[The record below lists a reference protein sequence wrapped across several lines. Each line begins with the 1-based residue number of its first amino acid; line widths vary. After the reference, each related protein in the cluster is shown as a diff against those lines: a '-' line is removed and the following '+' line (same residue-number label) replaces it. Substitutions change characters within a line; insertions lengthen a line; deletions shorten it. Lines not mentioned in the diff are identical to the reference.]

1 MKKRLISL
9 LLAFSMMLT
18 FLPVGAVTV
27 FAVDSEWSCGA
38 TDSDTVTAH
47 FNSTS
52 GTLTFSGEGAMENY
66 QTMHFVAPWKEISN
80 QIKKIVI
87 ENGVTSIG
95 SNAFYQCSDMQAT
108 LDLSNAKALTSI
120 GNNAFYGCKELTGTL
135 KFPDSVTGIGA
146 KAFRDCNNLSGN
158 FELPESLQSVGID
171 AFCNCY
177 NLTGG
182 LKLPDTVTSIGT
194 GAFNNCAKLDG
205 YLVLSSS
212 LTKIPQ
218 YAFNNCV
225 NLKVEDK
232 LVIPSSVTVIE
243 DGAFTRCSSL
253 TGDLE
258 IPDTVTSIGN
268 HAFNGCSSLNGYL
281 TLPSQLTVIPS
292 CAFWNCSQLKVQGG
306 LKIPENVKSIGWGAF
321 KGCAQLKGS
330 LTLPEN
336 IESIGRQAFY
346 DCTGLTGTLKIPENV
361 KSIGGDAFRGCAQ
374 LKGSLTLP
382 KDIESIGEQAFY
394 DCTGLTGTLKI
405 PDTVTKIEQGTFYHC
420 GLDFIFPSNVTS
432 IGPRA
437 FDACVNFK
445 GDEEGNFMIP
455 ETVQTVGEDAFK
467 RAGIKRL
474 FLPQNLQNIQ
484 QIDEQNRAIYYNG
497 TRAELEEAIGTN
509 NFTNLD
515 RAKLK
520 IGSQDIR
527 YLCNVTFNP
536 NGGVFADGTSAPKT
550 IEGIYRTEKVA
561 TKGDVPANPTR
572 KGYVFD
578 GWYYT
583 DNVARAMTAFDPATE
598 GVPDTITLYAAWRQT
613 DTLATV
619 AISGLSD
626 GDTLVKGKEYPFTV
640 KITPDGDAGNGK
652 LTLTLANGG
661 TLYQQKDDGTWEE
674 MTSSE
679 LDIALVSKSYQFKLI
694 PDQTGP
700 NTLTAGVQKD
710 GLTGAPN
717 TDEVNFT
724 VRDYEDGTVA
734 IEGLEDAVIKEGESK
749 DFTVKVDPKDD
760 TGKGKIDFG
769 GKNGEVQYKD
779 GDDWKDMPADG
790 LEIDLDDG
798 AKDYEFRITPKE
810 TGKQTLTAAVKQDKN
825 ELARDEKDFVV
836 SEMPILTLKDGVI
849 TSVTVPGKDGADPED
864 ITEIVKKNANE
875 DGSFN
880 VPEGATVS
888 VAFDKDAFADSGLK
902 FGHWDIT
909 GLDDPNAYQDKE
921 SFAFEMPAKGVTLKA
936 MTQDASIE
944 DDEPNVLGTAAIIG
958 TAAVGGA
965 VLGYQAYSLGAEFAG
980 KLMALPYFPS
990 NRSALAMMLWE
1001 DAGKPMPESELLYPD
1016 VGQEERDMDLQHAAR
1031 WAMENELIPDLNDEG
1046 TAPEEMKFYPDNTV
1060 SKIDVLNAWQKAQE
1074 LKQNA

>member
-1 MKKRLISL
+1 MKKRLVSL

-18 FLPVGAVTV
+18 FLPVGAVTA
-27 FAVDSEWSCGA
+27 FAEDPEWSCGA
-38 TDSDTVTAH
+38 NASNIVTAH
-47 FNSTS
+47 FNSAS

-108 LDLSNAKALTSI
+108 LDLSDAKALTSI
-120 GNNAFYGCKELTGTL
+120 GNNAFYGCKKLTGSL
-135 KFPDSVTGIGA
+135 EIPDSVTEIGA
-146 KAFRDCNNLSGN
+146 EAFLDCNNLSGN
-158 FELPESLQSVGID
+158 FELPEGLQSVGND
-171 AFCNCY
+171 AFYNCY

-194 GAFNNCAKLDG
+194 GAFYNCANLDG

-212 LTKIPQ
+212 LTKIPKI
-218 YAFNNCV
+218 AFNNCV

-243 DGAFTRCSSL
+243 DAAFARCSSL

-268 HAFNGCSSLNGYL
+268 NAFYGCSSLNGYL

-321 KGCAQLKGS
+321 
-330 LTLPEN
+330 
-336 IESIGRQAFY
+336 
-346 DCTGLTGTLKIPENV
+346 
-361 KSIGGDAFRGCAQ
+361 RGCAQ

-382 KDIESIGEQAFY
+382 KDIESIGRQAFY
-394 DCTGLTGTLKI
+394 DCTGLTGTFKI
-405 PDTVTKIEQGTFYHC
+405 PDTVTEIEQETFYHC

-432 IGPRA
+432 IGLRA

-455 ETVQTVGEDAFK
+455 ETVQTVREDAFK

-474 FLPQNLQNIQ
+474 FLPQNLQNIR

-515 RAKLK
+515 RANLK

-527 YLCNVTFNP
+527 YLCDVTFIP
-536 NGGVFADGTSAPKT
+536 NGGTFKDGTSAPVT
-550 IEGIYRTEKVA
+550 IKEIWRTEKVA

-613 DTLATV
+613 DTFATV

-679 LDIALVSKSYQFKLI
+679 LDIALVSKSYQFKLV

-717 TDEVNFT
+717 TDEVSFT
-724 VRDYEDGTVA
+724 VRDYEDGTVT
-734 IEGLEDAVIKEGESK
+734 IDGLDNVTLNEEKSH
-749 DFTVKVDPKDD
+749 DFTVRVDPKDD

-798 AKDYEFRITPKE
+798 AKDYEFRITPKMSGE
-810 TGKQTLTAAVKQDKN
+810 QTLT
-825 ELARDEKDFVV
+825 
-836 SEMPILTLKDGVI
+836 
-849 TSVTVPGKDGADPED
+849 VTVTKENGDELGKAEAKYTVNKKDVFHTLTVIGGTVKVDGTAVAPDADNSYPVKED
-864 ITEIVKKNANE
+864 AVVEVSFDRSILSDAQTFDQWTISDKSLLGDPDVAYDEETFTFTMPHADVK
-875 DGSFN
+875 
-880 VPEGATVS
+880 
-888 VAFDKDAFADSGLK
+888 
-902 FGHWDIT
+902 I
-909 GLDDPNAYQDKE
+909 E
-921 SFAFEMPAKGVTLKA
+921 S
-936 MTQDASIE
+936 MTRDASI
-944 DDEPNVLGTAAIIG
+944 DEGPNLLEKGAAAGTVIVGGVVLLYQGHMLGTELYLRYLLPHGAIVPQNR
-958 TAAVGGA
+958 AELA
-965 VLGYQAYSLGAEFAG
+965 VL
-980 KLMALPYFPS
+980 
-990 NRSALAMMLWE
+990 LWQ
-1001 DAGKPMPESELLYPD
+1001 DAGNPEPVSTALYSD
-1016 VGQEERDMDLQHAAR
+1016 ISNEDSAIQQAAR
-1031 WAMENELIPDLNDEG
+1031 WAVENDLMELLDADEHPDHFDPF
-1046 TAPEEMKFYPDNTV
+1046 APVTFTD
-1060 SKIDVLNAWQKAQE
+1060 SIHAWKKAQE
-1074 LKQNA
+1074 RKQTPTT

>member
-1 MKKRLISL
+1 MKKRLVSL

-18 FLPVGAVTV
+18 FLPVGAVTA
-27 FAVDSEWSCGA
+27 FAEDPEWSCGA
-38 TDSDTVTAH
+38 NASNIVTAH
-47 FNSTS
+47 FNSAS

-108 LDLSNAKALTSI
+108 LDLSDAKALTSI
-120 GNNAFYGCKELTGTL
+120 GNNAFYGCKKLTGSL
-135 KFPDSVTGIGA
+135 EIPDSVTEIGA
-146 KAFRDCNNLSGN
+146 EAFLDCNNLSGN
-158 FELPESLQSVGID
+158 FELPEGLQSVGND
-171 AFCNCY
+171 AFYNCY

-194 GAFNNCAKLDG
+194 GAFYNCANLDG

-212 LTKIPQ
+212 LTKIPKI
-218 YAFNNCV
+218 AFNNCV

-243 DGAFTRCSSL
+243 DAAFARCSSL

-268 HAFNGCSSLNGYL
+268 NAFYGCSSLNGYL

-321 KGCAQLKGS
+321 
-330 LTLPEN
+330 
-336 IESIGRQAFY
+336 
-346 DCTGLTGTLKIPENV
+346 
-361 KSIGGDAFRGCAQ
+361 RGCAQ

-382 KDIESIGEQAFY
+382 KDIESIGRQAFY
-394 DCTGLTGTLKI
+394 DCTGLTGTFKI
-405 PDTVTKIEQGTFYHC
+405 PDTVTEIEQETFYHC

-432 IGPRA
+432 IGLRA

-455 ETVQTVGEDAFK
+455 ETVQTVREDAFK

-474 FLPQNLQNIQ
+474 FLPQNLQNIR

-515 RAKLK
+515 RANLK

-527 YLCNVTFNP
+527 YLCDVTFNP
-536 NGGVFADGTSAPKT
+536 NGGTFKDGTSAPVT
-550 IEGIYRTEKVA
+550 IKEIWRTEKVA
-561 TKGDVPANPTR
+561 TKGDVPATPTR

-613 DTLATV
+613 DTFATV

-679 LDIALVSKSYQFKLI
+679 LDIALVSKSYQFKLV

-717 TDEVNFT
+717 TDEVSFT
-724 VRDYEDGTVA
+724 VRDYEDGTVT
-734 IEGLEDAVIKEGESK
+734 IDGLDNVTLNEEKSH
-749 DFTVKVDPKDD
+749 DFTVRVDPKDD

-798 AKDYEFRITPKE
+798 AKDYEFRITPKMSGE
-810 TGKQTLTAAVKQDKN
+810 QTLT
-825 ELARDEKDFVV
+825 
-836 SEMPILTLKDGVI
+836 
-849 TSVTVPGKDGADPED
+849 VTVTKENGDELGKAEAKYTVNKKDVFHTLTVIGGTVKVDGTAVAPDADNSYPVKED
-864 ITEIVKKNANE
+864 AVVEVSFDRSILSDAQTFDQWTISDKSLLGDPDVAYDEETFTFTMPHADVK
-875 DGSFN
+875 
-880 VPEGATVS
+880 
-888 VAFDKDAFADSGLK
+888 
-902 FGHWDIT
+902 I
-909 GLDDPNAYQDKE
+909 E
-921 SFAFEMPAKGVTLKA
+921 S
-936 MTQDASIE
+936 MTRDASI
-944 DDEPNVLGTAAIIG
+944 DEGPNLLEKGAAAGTVIVGGVVLLYQGHMLGTELYLRYLLPHGAIVPQNR
-958 TAAVGGA
+958 AELA
-965 VLGYQAYSLGAEFAG
+965 VL
-980 KLMALPYFPS
+980 
-990 NRSALAMMLWE
+990 LWQ
-1001 DAGKPMPESELLYPD
+1001 DAGNPEPVSTALYSD
-1016 VGQEERDMDLQHAAR
+1016 ISNEDSAIQQAAR
-1031 WAMENELIPDLNDEG
+1031 WAVENDLMELLDADEHPDHFDPF
-1046 TAPEEMKFYPDNTV
+1046 APVTFTD
-1060 SKIDVLNAWQKAQE
+1060 SIHAWKKAQE
-1074 LKQNA
+1074 RKQTPTT

>member
-1 MKKRLISL
+1 MKKRLLSMI
-9 LLAFSMMLT
+9 LAVSMMLT
-18 FLPVGAVTV
+18 FLPVGAVTA
-27 FAVDSEWSCGA
+27 FAEDSEWSCGA

-47 FNSTS
+47 FNSAS
-52 GTLTFSGEGAMENY
+52 GTLTFSGKGAMKNY
-66 QTMHFVAPWKEISN
+66 QTMHSVAPWKEISN
-80 QIKKIVI
+80 QIKEIVI
-87 ENGVTSIG
+87 KNGVTSIG

-108 LDLSNAKALTSI
+108 LDLSDAKALTSI
-120 GNNAFYGCKELTGTL
+120 GNNAFYGCKKLTGSL
-135 KFPDSVTGIGA
+135 KIPDSVTKIGA
-146 KAFRDCNNLSGN
+146 EAFLDCNNLSGN
-158 FELPESLQSVGID
+158 FELPEGLQSVGND
-171 AFCNCY
+171 AFYNCY

-194 GAFNNCAKLDG
+194 GAFYNCAKLDG
-205 YLVLSSS
+205 YLVLSNS
-212 LTKIPQ
+212 LTKIPKI
-218 YAFNNCV
+218 AFNNCV
-225 NLKVEDK
+225 NLKVKDK

-243 DGAFTRCSSL
+243 DAAFARCSSL

-268 HAFNGCSSLNGYL
+268 NAFYGCSSLNGYL

-292 CAFWNCSQLKVQGG
+292 CAFWNCSQLKVQDG

-321 KGCAQLKGS
+321 RGCAQLKGS

-346 DCTGLTGTLKIPENV
+346 DCTGLTGT
-361 KSIGGDAFRGCAQ
+361 F
-374 LKGSLTLP
+374 
-382 KDIESIGEQAFY
+382 
-394 DCTGLTGTLKI
+394 KI
-405 PDTVTKIEQGTFYHC
+405 PDTVTQIEQETFYHC

-432 IGPRA
+432 IGLRA

-509 NFTNLD
+509 NITNLD

-679 LDIALVSKSYQFKLI
+679 LDIALVSKSYQFKLV

-717 TDEVNFT
+717 TDEVSFT
-724 VRDYEDGTVA
+724 VRDYEDGTVT
-734 IEGLEDAVIKEGESK
+734 IDGLDNVTLNEEKSH
-749 DFTVKVDPKDD
+749 DFTVRVDPKDD

-798 AKDYEFRITPKE
+798 AKDYEFRITPKMSGE
-810 TGKQTLTAAVKQDKN
+810 QTLT
-825 ELARDEKDFVV
+825 
-836 SEMPILTLKDGVI
+836 
-849 TSVTVPGKDGADPED
+849 VTVTKENGDELGKAEAKYTVNKKDVFHTLTVIGGTVKVDGTAVAPDADNSYPVKED
-864 ITEIVKKNANE
+864 AVVEVSFDRSILSDAQTFDQWTISDKSLLGDPDVAYDEETFTFTMPHADVK
-875 DGSFN
+875 
-880 VPEGATVS
+880 
-888 VAFDKDAFADSGLK
+888 
-902 FGHWDIT
+902 I
-909 GLDDPNAYQDKE
+909 E
-921 SFAFEMPAKGVTLKA
+921 S
-936 MTQDASIE
+936 MTRDASI
-944 DDEPNVLGTAAIIG
+944 DEGPNLLEKGAAAGTVIVGGVVLLYQGHMLGTELYLRYLLPHGAIIPQNR
-958 TAAVGGA
+958 AELA
-965 VLGYQAYSLGAEFAG
+965 VL
-980 KLMALPYFPS
+980 
-990 NRSALAMMLWE
+990 LWQ
-1001 DAGKPMPESELLYPD
+1001 DAGNPEPVSTALYSD
-1016 VGQEERDMDLQHAAR
+1016 ISNEDSAIQQAAR
-1031 WAMENELIPDLNDEG
+1031 WAVENDLMELLDADEHPDHFDPF
-1046 TAPEEMKFYPDNTV
+1046 APVTFTD
-1060 SKIDVLNAWQKAQE
+1060 SIHAWKKAQE
-1074 LKQNA
+1074 RKQTPTT

>member
-1 MKKRLISL
+1 MKKRLVSL

-18 FLPVGAVTV
+18 FLPVGAVTA
-27 FAVDSEWSCGA
+27 FAEDPEWSCGA
-38 TDSDTVTAH
+38 NASNIVTAH
-47 FNSTS
+47 FNSAS
-52 GTLTFSGEGAMENY
+52 STLTFSGEGAMENY
-66 QTMHFVAPWKEISN
+66 QTMHYVAPWKEISN

-87 ENGVTSIG
+87 GNGVTSIG

-108 LDLSNAKALTSI
+108 LDLSDAKALTSI
-120 GNNAFYGCKELTGTL
+120 GNNAFYGCKKLTGSL
-135 KFPDSVTGIGA
+135 KIPDSVTEIGA
-146 KAFRDCNNLSGN
+146 EAFLDCNDLSGN
-158 FELPESLQSVGID
+158 FELPEGLQSVGND
-171 AFCNCY
+171 AFYNCY

-194 GAFNNCAKLDG
+194 GAFYNCAKLDG
-205 YLVLSSS
+205 YLVLSNS

-218 YAFNNCV
+218 NAFNHCV

-232 LVIPSSVTVIE
+232 LVIPNSVTVIE
-243 DGAFTRCSSL
+243 NSAFARCSSL

-258 IPDTVTSIGN
+258 IPDTVTSIEDN
-268 HAFNGCSSLNGYL
+268 AFYGCSSLNGYL
-281 TLPSQLTVIPS
+281 TLPSQLTVIPN
-292 CAFWNCSQLKVQGG
+292 CAFWNCSRLKVQDG
-306 LKIPENVKSIGWGAF
+306 LKIPENVKSIGWG
-321 KGCAQLKGS
+321 
-330 LTLPEN
+330 
-336 IESIGRQAFY
+336 
-346 DCTGLTGTLKIPENV
+346 
-361 KSIGGDAFRGCAQ
+361 AFRGCAQ

-382 KDIESIGEQAFY
+382 KDIKSIGRQAFY
-394 DCTGLTGTLKI
+394 DCTGLTGTLEI
-405 PDTVTKIEQGTFYHC
+405 PNTVTKIEQEAFYHC

-561 TKGDVPANPTR
+561 TKGDVPATPTR

-724 VRDYEDGTVA
+724 VRDYEDGTVT
-734 IEGLEDAVIKEGESK
+734 IDGLDNVTLNEEKSH
-749 DFTVKVDPKDD
+749 DFTVRVDPKDD

-798 AKDYEFRITPKE
+798 AKDYEFRITPKMSGE
-810 TGKQTLTAAVKQDKN
+810 QTLT
-825 ELARDEKDFVV
+825 
-836 SEMPILTLKDGVI
+836 
-849 TSVTVPGKDGADPED
+849 VTVTKENGDELGKAEAKYTVNKKDVFHTLTVIGGTVKVDGTAVAPDADNSYPVKED
-864 ITEIVKKNANE
+864 AVVEVSFDRSILSDAQTFDQWTISDKSLLGDPDVAYDEETFTFTMPHADVK
-875 DGSFN
+875 
-880 VPEGATVS
+880 
-888 VAFDKDAFADSGLK
+888 
-902 FGHWDIT
+902 I
-909 GLDDPNAYQDKE
+909 E
-921 SFAFEMPAKGVTLKA
+921 S
-936 MTQDASIE
+936 MTRDASI
-944 DDEPNVLGTAAIIG
+944 DEGPNLLEKGAAAGTVIVGGVVLLYQGHMLGTELYLRYLLPHGAIVPQNR
-958 TAAVGGA
+958 AELA
-965 VLGYQAYSLGAEFAG
+965 VL
-980 KLMALPYFPS
+980 
-990 NRSALAMMLWE
+990 LWQ
-1001 DAGKPMPESELLYPD
+1001 DAGNPEPVSTALYSD
-1016 VGQEERDMDLQHAAR
+1016 ISNEDSAIQQAAR
-1031 WAMENELIPDLNDEG
+1031 WAVENDLMELLDADEHPDHFDPF
-1046 TAPEEMKFYPDNTV
+1046 APVTFTD
-1060 SKIDVLNAWQKAQE
+1060 SIHAWKKAQE
-1074 LKQNA
+1074 RKQTPTT

>member
-1 MKKRLISL
+1 MKKRLVSL

-18 FLPVGAVTV
+18 FLPVGAVTA
-27 FAVDSEWSCGA
+27 FAEDPEWSCGA
-38 TDSDTVTAH
+38 NASNIVTAH
-47 FNSTS
+47 FNSAS

-108 LDLSNAKALTSI
+108 LDLSDAKALTSI
-120 GNNAFYGCKELTGTL
+120 GNNAYYGCKKLTGSL
-135 KFPDSVTGIGA
+135 EIPDSVTEIGA
-146 KAFRDCNNLSGN
+146 EAFLDCNNLSGN
-158 FELPESLQSVGID
+158 FELPEGLQSVGND
-171 AFCNCY
+171 AFYNCY

-194 GAFNNCAKLDG
+194 GAFYNCANLDG

-212 LTKIPQ
+212 LTKIPKI
-218 YAFNNCV
+218 AFNNCV

-243 DGAFTRCSSL
+243 DAAFARCSSL

-268 HAFNGCSSLNGYL
+268 NAFYGCSSLNGYL

-321 KGCAQLKGS
+321 
-330 LTLPEN
+330 
-336 IESIGRQAFY
+336 
-346 DCTGLTGTLKIPENV
+346 
-361 KSIGGDAFRGCAQ
+361 RGCAQ

-382 KDIESIGEQAFY
+382 KDIESIGRQAFY
-394 DCTGLTGTLKI
+394 DCTGLTGTFKI
-405 PDTVTKIEQGTFYHC
+405 PDTVTEIEQETFYHC

-432 IGPRA
+432 IGLRA

-455 ETVQTVGEDAFK
+455 ETVQTVREDAFK

-474 FLPQNLQNIQ
+474 FLPQNLQNIR

-515 RAKLK
+515 RANLK

-527 YLCNVTFNP
+527 YLCDVTFNP
-536 NGGVFADGTSAPKT
+536 NGGTFKDGTSAPVT
-550 IEGIYRTEKVA
+550 IKEIWRTEKVA

-613 DTLATV
+613 DTFATV

-679 LDIALVSKSYQFKLI
+679 LDIALVSKSYQFKLV

-717 TDEVNFT
+717 TDEVSFT
-724 VRDYEDGTVA
+724 VRDYEDGTVT
-734 IEGLEDAVIKEGESK
+734 IDGLDNVTLNEEKSH
-749 DFTVKVDPKDD
+749 DFTVRVDPKDD

-798 AKDYEFRITPKE
+798 AKDYEFRITPKMSGE
-810 TGKQTLTAAVKQDKN
+810 QTLT
-825 ELARDEKDFVV
+825 
-836 SEMPILTLKDGVI
+836 
-849 TSVTVPGKDGADPED
+849 VTVTKENGDELGKAEAKYTVNKKDVFHTLTVIGGTVKVDGTAVAPDADNSYPVKED
-864 ITEIVKKNANE
+864 AVVEVSFDRSILSDAQTFDQWTISDKSLLGDPDVAYDEETFTFTMPHADVK
-875 DGSFN
+875 
-880 VPEGATVS
+880 
-888 VAFDKDAFADSGLK
+888 
-902 FGHWDIT
+902 I
-909 GLDDPNAYQDKE
+909 E
-921 SFAFEMPAKGVTLKA
+921 S
-936 MTQDASIE
+936 MTRDASI
-944 DDEPNVLGTAAIIG
+944 DEGPNLLEKGAAAGTVIVGGVVLLYQGHMLGTELYLRYLLPHGAIVPQNR
-958 TAAVGGA
+958 AELA
-965 VLGYQAYSLGAEFAG
+965 VL
-980 KLMALPYFPS
+980 
-990 NRSALAMMLWE
+990 LWQ
-1001 DAGKPMPESELLYPD
+1001 DAGNPEPVSTALYSD
-1016 VGQEERDMDLQHAAR
+1016 ISNEDSAIQQAAR
-1031 WAMENELIPDLNDEG
+1031 WAVENDLMELLDADEHPDHFDPF
-1046 TAPEEMKFYPDNTV
+1046 APVTFTD
-1060 SKIDVLNAWQKAQE
+1060 SIHAWKKAQE
-1074 LKQNA
+1074 RKQTPTT

>member
-1 MKKRLISL
+1 MKKRLVSL

-18 FLPVGAVTV
+18 FLPMGAVTA
-27 FAVDSEWSCGA
+27 FAEDPEWSCGA
-38 TDSDTVTAH
+38 TDSDTVTAR
-47 FNSTS
+47 FESTS
-52 GTLTFSGEGAMENY
+52 GTLTFSGNGAMKNY
-66 QTMHFVAPWKEISN
+66 QAMHYPWKEISN

-87 ENGVTSIG
+87 QNGVTSIG
-95 SNAFYQCSDMQAT
+95 SNAFYQCSDMQAR
-108 LDLSNAKALTSI
+108 LDLSDAKALTSI
-120 GNNAFYGCKELTGTL
+120 GNYAFYGCKKLTGSL
-135 KFPDSVTGIGA
+135 EIPNRVTEIGA
-146 KAFRDCNNLSGN
+146 GAFRDCNNLSGN
-158 FELPESLQSVGID
+158 FNLPEGLQSVGNN
-171 AFCNCY
+171 AFYNCY

-194 GAFNNCAKLDG
+194 EAFYNCAKLDG
-205 YLVLSSS
+205 YLVLLSS

-218 YAFNNCV
+218 NAFRNCV

-243 DGAFTRCSSL
+243 DGAFAQCSSL

-258 IPDTVTSIGN
+258 IPDAVTSIGN
-268 HAFNGCSSLNGYL
+268 NAFYGCSGLDGYL
-281 TLPSQLTVIPS
+281 TLPSQLTVIPN
-292 CAFWNCSQLKVQGG
+292 CAFWNCSHLKVQGG

-336 IESIGRQAFY
+336 IESIGSQAFY
-346 DCTGLTGTLKIPENV
+346 DCTGLTGTLKIPEKV
-361 KSIGGDAFRGCAQ
+361 KSIGLDAFRGCAQ
-374 LKGSLTLP
+374 LKSLTLP
-382 KDIESIGEQAFY
+382 ENIESIGERAFY

-405 PDTVTKIEQGTFYHC
+405 PDTVTKIEQGTFYRC
-420 GLDFIFPSNVTS
+420 GLDFIFPSKVTS

-536 NGGVFADGTSAPKT
+536 DGGVFADGTSAPKT

-652 LTLTLANGG
+652 LTLTLANVG

-679 LDIALVSKSYQFKLI
+679 LDIALVSKSYQFKLV

-700 NTLTAGVQKD
+700 NTLIAGVQKD

-717 TDEVNFT
+717 TDEVSFT
-724 VRDYEDGTVA
+724 VRDYEDGTVT
-734 IEGLEDAVIKEGESK
+734 IDGLDNVTLNEEKSH
-749 DFTVKVDPKDD
+749 DFTVRVDPKDD

-798 AKDYEFRITPKE
+798 AKDYEFRITPKMSGE
-810 TGKQTLTAAVKQDKN
+810 QTLT
-825 ELARDEKDFVV
+825 
-836 SEMPILTLKDGVI
+836 
-849 TSVTVPGKDGADPED
+849 VTVTKENGDELGKAEAKYTVNKKDVFHTLTVIGGTVKVDGTAVAPDADNSYPVKED
-864 ITEIVKKNANE
+864 AVVEVSFDRSILSDAQTFDQWTISDKSLLGDPDVAYDEETFTFTMPHADVK
-875 DGSFN
+875 
-880 VPEGATVS
+880 
-888 VAFDKDAFADSGLK
+888 
-902 FGHWDIT
+902 I
-909 GLDDPNAYQDKE
+909 E
-921 SFAFEMPAKGVTLKA
+921 S
-936 MTQDASIE
+936 MTRDASI
-944 DDEPNVLGTAAIIG
+944 DEGPNLLEKGAAAGTVIVGGVVLLYQGHMLGTELYLRYLLPHGAIVPQNR
-958 TAAVGGA
+958 AELA
-965 VLGYQAYSLGAEFAG
+965 VL
-980 KLMALPYFPS
+980 
-990 NRSALAMMLWE
+990 LWQ
-1001 DAGKPMPESELLYPD
+1001 DAGNPEPVSTALYSD
-1016 VGQEERDMDLQHAAR
+1016 ISNEDSAIQQAAR
-1031 WAMENELIPDLNDEG
+1031 WAVENDLMELLDADEHPDHFDPF
-1046 TAPEEMKFYPDNTV
+1046 APVTFTD
-1060 SKIDVLNAWQKAQE
+1060 SIHAWKKAQE
-1074 LKQNA
+1074 RKQTPTT

>member
-1 MKKRLISL
+1 MKKRLLSMI
-9 LLAFSMMLT
+9 LAVSMMLT
-18 FLPVGAVTV
+18 FLPVGAVTA
-27 FAVDSEWSCGA
+27 FAEDSEWSCGA

-47 FNSTS
+47 FNSAS
-52 GTLTFSGEGAMENY
+52 GTLTFSGKGAMKNY
-66 QTMHFVAPWKEISN
+66 QTMHSVAPWKEISN
-80 QIKKIVI
+80 QIKEIVI
-87 ENGVTSIG
+87 KNGVTSIG

-108 LDLSNAKALTSI
+108 LDLSDAKALTSI
-120 GNNAFYGCKELTGTL
+120 GNNAFYGCKKLTGSL
-135 KFPDSVTGIGA
+135 KIPDSVTKIGA
-146 KAFRDCNNLSGN
+146 EAFLDCNNLSGN
-158 FELPESLQSVGID
+158 FELPEGLQSVGND
-171 AFCNCY
+171 AFYNCY

-194 GAFNNCAKLDG
+194 GAFYNCAKLDG
-205 YLVLSSS
+205 YLVLSNS
-212 LTKIPQ
+212 LTKIPKI
-218 YAFNNCV
+218 AFNNCV
-225 NLKVEDK
+225 NLKVKDK

-243 DGAFTRCSSL
+243 DAAFARCSSL

-268 HAFNGCSSLNGYL
+268 NAFYGCSSLNGYL

-292 CAFWNCSQLKVQGG
+292 CAFWNCSQLKVQDG

-321 KGCAQLKGS
+321 RGCAQLKGS

-346 DCTGLTGTLKIPENV
+346 DCTGLTGT
-361 KSIGGDAFRGCAQ
+361 F
-374 LKGSLTLP
+374 
-382 KDIESIGEQAFY
+382 
-394 DCTGLTGTLKI
+394 KI
-405 PDTVTKIEQGTFYHC
+405 PDTVTQIEQETFYHC

-432 IGPRA
+432 IGLRA

-509 NFTNLD
+509 NITNLD

-561 TKGDVPANPTR
+561 TKGDVPAKPTR

-679 LDIALVSKSYQFKLI
+679 LDIALVSKSYQFKLV

-717 TDEVNFT
+717 TDEVSFT
-724 VRDYEDGTVA
+724 VRDYEDGTVT
-734 IEGLEDAVIKEGESK
+734 IDGLDNVTLNEEKSH
-749 DFTVKVDPKDD
+749 DFTVRVDPKDD

-798 AKDYEFRITPKE
+798 AKDYEFRITPKMSGE
-810 TGKQTLTAAVKQDKN
+810 QTLT
-825 ELARDEKDFVV
+825 
-836 SEMPILTLKDGVI
+836 
-849 TSVTVPGKDGADPED
+849 VTVTKENGDELGKAEAKYTVNKKDVFHTLTVIGGTVKVDGTAVAPDADNSYPVKED
-864 ITEIVKKNANE
+864 AVVEVSFDRSILSDAQTFDQWTISDKSLLGDPDVAYDEETFTFTMPHADVK
-875 DGSFN
+875 
-880 VPEGATVS
+880 
-888 VAFDKDAFADSGLK
+888 
-902 FGHWDIT
+902 I
-909 GLDDPNAYQDKE
+909 E
-921 SFAFEMPAKGVTLKA
+921 S
-936 MTQDASIE
+936 MTRDASI
-944 DDEPNVLGTAAIIG
+944 DEGPNLLEKGAAAGTVIVGGVVLLYQGHMLGTELYLRYLLPHGAIVPQNR
-958 TAAVGGA
+958 AELA
-965 VLGYQAYSLGAEFAG
+965 VL
-980 KLMALPYFPS
+980 
-990 NRSALAMMLWE
+990 LWQ
-1001 DAGKPMPESELLYPD
+1001 DAGNPEPVSTALYSD
-1016 VGQEERDMDLQHAAR
+1016 ISNEDSAIQQAAR
-1031 WAMENELIPDLNDEG
+1031 WAVENDLMELLDADEHPDHFDPF
-1046 TAPEEMKFYPDNTV
+1046 APVTFTD
-1060 SKIDVLNAWQKAQE
+1060 SIHAWKKAQE
-1074 LKQNA
+1074 RKQTPTT

>member
-1 MKKRLISL
+1 MKKRLVSL

-18 FLPVGAVTV
+18 FLPVGAVTA
-27 FAVDSEWSCGA
+27 FAKDPEWNCGA
-38 TDSDTVTAH
+38 NASNIVTAH
-47 FNSTS
+47 FESAS

-66 QTMHFVAPWKEISN
+66 QTMHYVAPWKKISN

-87 ENGVTSIG
+87 GNGVTSIG

-108 LDLSNAKALTSI
+108 LDFSDAKALTSI
-120 GNNAFYGCKELTGTL
+120 GNNAFYGCKELTDAL
-135 KFPDSVTGIGA
+135 KFPDSVTRIGA
-146 KAFRDCNNLSGN
+146 EAFRDCNNLSGN
-158 FELPESLQSVGID
+158 FELPKSLQSVGND
-171 AFCNCY
+171 AFYNCY

-194 GAFNNCAKLDG
+194 GAFYNCAKLDG

-218 YAFNNCV
+218 NAFNHCV

-243 DGAFTRCSSL
+243 GSAFARCSSL

-258 IPDTVTSIGN
+258 IPDTVTSIGSN
-268 HAFNGCSSLNGYL
+268 AFDSCSGLDGYL
-281 TLPSQLTVIPS
+281 TLPSQLTVIPN
-292 CAFWNCSQLKVQGG
+292 CAFWNCSHLKVQGG
-306 LKIPENVKSIGWGAF
+306 LRIPENVKSIGWGAF
-321 KGCAQLKGS
+321 RGCAQLKGS

-346 DCTGLTGTLKIPENV
+346 DCTGLTGT
-361 KSIGGDAFRGCAQ
+361 F
-374 LKGSLTLP
+374 
-382 KDIESIGEQAFY
+382 
-394 DCTGLTGTLKI
+394 KI
-405 PDTVTKIEQGTFYHC
+405 PDTVTQIEQETFYHC

-679 LDIALVSKSYQFKLI
+679 LDIALVSKSYQFKLV

-700 NTLTAGVQKD
+700 NRLTAGVQKD

-717 TDEVNFT
+717 TDEVSFT
-724 VRDYEDGTVA
+724 VRDYEDGTVT
-734 IEGLEDAVIKEGESK
+734 IDGLDNVTLNEEKSH
-749 DFTVKVDPKDD
+749 DFTVRVDPKDD

-798 AKDYEFRITPKE
+798 AKDYEFRITPKMSGE
-810 TGKQTLTAAVKQDKN
+810 QTLT
-825 ELARDEKDFVV
+825 
-836 SEMPILTLKDGVI
+836 
-849 TSVTVPGKDGADPED
+849 VTVTKENGDELGKAEAKYTVNKKDVFHTLTVIGGTVKVDGTAVAPDADNSYPVKED
-864 ITEIVKKNANE
+864 AVVEVSFDRSILSDAQTFDQWTISDKSLLGDPDVAYDEETFTFTMPHADVK
-875 DGSFN
+875 
-880 VPEGATVS
+880 
-888 VAFDKDAFADSGLK
+888 
-902 FGHWDIT
+902 I
-909 GLDDPNAYQDKE
+909 E
-921 SFAFEMPAKGVTLKA
+921 S
-936 MTQDASIE
+936 MTRDASI
-944 DDEPNVLGTAAIIG
+944 DEGPNLLEKGAAAGTVIVGGVVLLYQGHMLGTELYLRYLLPHGAIVPQNR
-958 TAAVGGA
+958 AELA
-965 VLGYQAYSLGAEFAG
+965 VL
-980 KLMALPYFPS
+980 
-990 NRSALAMMLWE
+990 LWQ
-1001 DAGKPMPESELLYPD
+1001 DAGNPEPVSTALYSD
-1016 VGQEERDMDLQHAAR
+1016 ISNEDSAIQQAAR
-1031 WAMENELIPDLNDEG
+1031 WAVENDLMELLDADEHPDHFDPF
-1046 TAPEEMKFYPDNTV
+1046 APVTFTD
-1060 SKIDVLNAWQKAQE
+1060 SIHAWKKAQE
-1074 LKQNA
+1074 RKQTPTT

>member
-1 MKKRLISL
+1 MKKRLVSL

-18 FLPVGAVTV
+18 FLPVGAVTA
-27 FAVDSEWSCGA
+27 FAEDPEWSCGA
-38 TDSDTVTAH
+38 NASNIVTAH
-47 FNSTS
+47 FNSAS

-108 LDLSNAKALTSI
+108 LDLSDAKALTSI
-120 GNNAFYGCKELTGTL
+120 GNNAYYWCKKLTGSL
-135 KFPDSVTGIGA
+135 EIPDSVTEIGA
-146 KAFRDCNNLSGN
+146 EAFLDCNNLSGN
-158 FELPESLQSVGID
+158 FELPEGLQSVGND
-171 AFCNCY
+171 AFYNCY

-194 GAFNNCAKLDG
+194 GAFYNCANLDG

-212 LTKIPQ
+212 LTKIPKI
-218 YAFNNCV
+218 AFNNCV

-243 DGAFTRCSSL
+243 DAAFARCSSL

-268 HAFNGCSSLNGYL
+268 NAFYGCSSLNGYL

-321 KGCAQLKGS
+321 
-330 LTLPEN
+330 
-336 IESIGRQAFY
+336 
-346 DCTGLTGTLKIPENV
+346 
-361 KSIGGDAFRGCAQ
+361 RGCAQ

-382 KDIESIGEQAFY
+382 KDIESIGRQAFY
-394 DCTGLTGTLKI
+394 DCTGLTGTFKI
-405 PDTVTKIEQGTFYHC
+405 PDTVTEIEQETFYHC

-432 IGPRA
+432 IGLRA

-455 ETVQTVGEDAFK
+455 ETVQTVREDAFM

-474 FLPQNLQNIQ
+474 FLPQNLQNIR

-515 RAKLK
+515 RANLK

-527 YLCNVTFNP
+527 YLCDVTFNP
-536 NGGVFADGTSAPKT
+536 NGGTFKDGTSAPVT
-550 IEGIYRTEKVA
+550 IKEIWRTEKVA

-613 DTLATV
+613 DTFATV

-679 LDIALVSKSYQFKLI
+679 LDIALVSKSYQFKLV

-717 TDEVNFT
+717 TDEVSFT
-724 VRDYEDGTVA
+724 VRDYEDGTVT
-734 IEGLEDAVIKEGESK
+734 IDGLDNVTLNEEKSH
-749 DFTVKVDPKDD
+749 DFTVRVDPKDD

-798 AKDYEFRITPKE
+798 AKDYEFRITPKMSGE
-810 TGKQTLTAAVKQDKN
+810 QTLT
-825 ELARDEKDFVV
+825 
-836 SEMPILTLKDGVI
+836 
-849 TSVTVPGKDGADPED
+849 VTVTKENGDELGKAEAKYTVNKKDVFHTLTVIGGTVKVDGTAVAPDADNSYPVKED
-864 ITEIVKKNANE
+864 AVVEVSFDRSILSDAQTFDQWTISDKSLLGDPDVAYDEETFTFTMPHADVK
-875 DGSFN
+875 
-880 VPEGATVS
+880 
-888 VAFDKDAFADSGLK
+888 
-902 FGHWDIT
+902 I
-909 GLDDPNAYQDKE
+909 E
-921 SFAFEMPAKGVTLKA
+921 S
-936 MTQDASIE
+936 MTRDASI
-944 DDEPNVLGTAAIIG
+944 DEGPNLLEKGAAAGTVIVGGVVLLYQGHMLGTELYLRYLLPHGAIVPQNR
-958 TAAVGGA
+958 AELA
-965 VLGYQAYSLGAEFAG
+965 VL
-980 KLMALPYFPS
+980 
-990 NRSALAMMLWE
+990 LWQ
-1001 DAGKPMPESELLYPD
+1001 DAGNPEPVSTALYSD
-1016 VGQEERDMDLQHAAR
+1016 ISNEDSAIQQAAR
-1031 WAMENELIPDLNDEG
+1031 WAVENDLMELLDADEHPDHFDPF
-1046 TAPEEMKFYPDNTV
+1046 APVTFTD
-1060 SKIDVLNAWQKAQE
+1060 SIHAWKKAQE
-1074 LKQNA
+1074 RKQTPTT

>member
-1 MKKRLISL
+1 MKKRLVSL

-18 FLPVGAVTV
+18 FLPVGAVTA
-27 FAVDSEWSCGA
+27 FAEDSEWSCGA

-47 FNSTS
+47 FNSAS

-108 LDLSNAKALTSI
+108 LDLSDAKALTSI
-120 GNNAFYGCKELTGTL
+120 GNNAFYGCKKLTGSL
-135 KFPDSVTGIGA
+135 EIPDSVTEIGA
-146 KAFRDCNNLSGN
+146 EAFLDCNNLSGN
-158 FELPESLQSVGID
+158 FELPEGLQSVGND
-171 AFCNCY
+171 AFYNCY

-194 GAFNNCAKLDG
+194 GAFYNCANLDG

-212 LTKIPQ
+212 LTKIPKI
-218 YAFNNCV
+218 AFNNCV
-225 NLKVEDK
+225 NLKVKDK

-243 DGAFTRCSSL
+243 DAAFARCSSL

-268 HAFNGCSSLNGYL
+268 NAFYGCSSLNGYL

-321 KGCAQLKGS
+321 
-330 LTLPEN
+330 
-336 IESIGRQAFY
+336 
-346 DCTGLTGTLKIPENV
+346 
-361 KSIGGDAFRGCAQ
+361 RGCAQ

-382 KDIESIGEQAFY
+382 KNIESIGKQAFY
-394 DCTGLTGTLKI
+394 DCTGLTGTFKI
-405 PDTVTKIEQGTFYHC
+405 PDTVTEIEQEAFYHC

-432 IGPRA
+432 IGLRA

-455 ETVQTVGEDAFK
+455 ETVQTVREDAFK

-474 FLPQNLQNIQ
+474 FLPQNLQNIR

-515 RAKLK
+515 RANLK

-679 LDIALVSKSYQFKLI
+679 LDIALVSKSYQFKLV

-717 TDEVNFT
+717 TDEVSFT
-724 VRDYEDGTVA
+724 VRDYEDGTVT
-734 IEGLEDAVIKEGESK
+734 IDGLDNVTLNEEKSH
-749 DFTVKVDPKDD
+749 DFTVRVDPKDD

-798 AKDYEFRITPKE
+798 AKDYEFRITPKMSGE
-810 TGKQTLTAAVKQDKN
+810 QTLT
-825 ELARDEKDFVV
+825 
-836 SEMPILTLKDGVI
+836 
-849 TSVTVPGKDGADPED
+849 VTVTKENGDELGKAEAKYTVNKKDVFHTLTVIGGTVKVDGTAVAPDADNSYPVKED
-864 ITEIVKKNANE
+864 AVVEVSFDRSILSDAQTFDQWTISDKSLLGDPDVAYDEETFTFTMPHADVK
-875 DGSFN
+875 
-880 VPEGATVS
+880 
-888 VAFDKDAFADSGLK
+888 
-902 FGHWDIT
+902 I
-909 GLDDPNAYQDKE
+909 E
-921 SFAFEMPAKGVTLKA
+921 S
-936 MTQDASIE
+936 MTRDASI
-944 DDEPNVLGTAAIIG
+944 DEGPNLLEKGAAAGTVIVGGVVLLYQGHMLGTELYLRYLLPHGAIVPQNR
-958 TAAVGGA
+958 AELA
-965 VLGYQAYSLGAEFAG
+965 VL
-980 KLMALPYFPS
+980 
-990 NRSALAMMLWE
+990 LWQ
-1001 DAGKPMPESELLYPD
+1001 DAGNPEPVSAALYSD
-1016 VGQEERDMDLQHAAR
+1016 ISNEDSAIQQAAR
-1031 WAMENELIPDLNDEG
+1031 WAVENDLMELLDADEHPDHFDPF
-1046 TAPEEMKFYPDNTV
+1046 APVTFTD
-1060 SKIDVLNAWQKAQE
+1060 SIHAWKKAQE
-1074 LKQNA
+1074 RKQTPTT

>member
-1 MKKRLISL
+1 MKKRLVSL

-18 FLPVGAVTV
+18 FLPVGAVTA
-27 FAVDSEWSCGA
+27 FAEDPEWSCGA
-38 TDSDTVTAH
+38 NASNIVTAH
-47 FNSTS
+47 FNSAS

-108 LDLSNAKALTSI
+108 LDLSDAKALTSI
-120 GNNAFYGCKELTGTL
+120 GNNAFYGCKKLTGSL
-135 KFPDSVTGIGA
+135 EIPDSVTEIGA
-146 KAFRDCNNLSGN
+146 EAFLDCNNLSGN
-158 FELPESLQSVGID
+158 FELPEGLQSVGND
-171 AFCNCY
+171 AFYNCY

-194 GAFNNCAKLDG
+194 GAFYNCANLDG

-212 LTKIPQ
+212 LTKIPKI
-218 YAFNNCV
+218 AFNNCV

-243 DGAFTRCSSL
+243 DAAFARCSIL

-268 HAFNGCSSLNGYL
+268 NAFYGCSSLNGYL

-321 KGCAQLKGS
+321 
-330 LTLPEN
+330 
-336 IESIGRQAFY
+336 
-346 DCTGLTGTLKIPENV
+346 
-361 KSIGGDAFRGCAQ
+361 RGCAQ

-382 KDIESIGEQAFY
+382 KDIESIGRQAFY
-394 DCTGLTGTLKI
+394 DCTGLTGTFKI
-405 PDTVTKIEQGTFYHC
+405 PDTVTEIEQETFYHC

-432 IGPRA
+432 IGLRA

-455 ETVQTVGEDAFK
+455 ETVQTVREDAFK

-474 FLPQNLQNIQ
+474 FLPQNLQNIR

-515 RAKLK
+515 RANLK

-527 YLCNVTFNP
+527 YLCDVTFNP
-536 NGGVFADGTSAPKT
+536 NGGTFKDGTSAPVT
-550 IEGIYRTEKVA
+550 IKEIWRTEKVA

-613 DTLATV
+613 DTFATV

-679 LDIALVSKSYQFKLI
+679 LDIALVSKSYQFKLV

-717 TDEVNFT
+717 TDEVSFT
-724 VRDYEDGTVA
+724 VRDYEDGTVT
-734 IEGLEDAVIKEGESK
+734 IDGLDNVTLNEEKSH
-749 DFTVKVDPKDD
+749 DFTVRVDPKDD

-798 AKDYEFRITPKE
+798 AKDYEFRITPKMSGE
-810 TGKQTLTAAVKQDKN
+810 QTLT
-825 ELARDEKDFVV
+825 
-836 SEMPILTLKDGVI
+836 
-849 TSVTVPGKDGADPED
+849 VTVTKENGDELGKAEAKYTVNKKDVFHTLTVIGGTVKVDGTAVAPDADNSYPVKED
-864 ITEIVKKNANE
+864 AVVEVSFDRSILSDAQTFDQWMISDKSLLGDPDVAYDEETFTFTMPHADVK
-875 DGSFN
+875 
-880 VPEGATVS
+880 
-888 VAFDKDAFADSGLK
+888 
-902 FGHWDIT
+902 I
-909 GLDDPNAYQDKE
+909 E
-921 SFAFEMPAKGVTLKA
+921 S
-936 MTQDASIE
+936 MTRDASI
-944 DDEPNVLGTAAIIG
+944 DEGPNLLEKGAAAGTVIVGGVVLLYQGHMLGTELYLRYLLPHGAIVPQNR
-958 TAAVGGA
+958 AELA
-965 VLGYQAYSLGAEFAG
+965 VL
-980 KLMALPYFPS
+980 
-990 NRSALAMMLWE
+990 LWQ
-1001 DAGKPMPESELLYPD
+1001 DAGNPEPVSTALYSD
-1016 VGQEERDMDLQHAAR
+1016 ISNEDSAIQQAAR
-1031 WAMENELIPDLNDEG
+1031 WAVENDLMELLDADEHPDHFDPF
-1046 TAPEEMKFYPDNTV
+1046 APVTFTD
-1060 SKIDVLNAWQKAQE
+1060 SIHAWKKAQE
-1074 LKQNA
+1074 RKQTPTT

>member
-1 MKKRLISL
+1 MKKRLLSMI
-9 LLAFSMMLT
+9 LAVSMMLT
-18 FLPVGAVTV
+18 FLPVGAVTA
-27 FAVDSEWSCGA
+27 FAEDSEWNCGVN
-38 TDSDTVTAH
+38 TSNIVTAH
-47 FNSTS
+47 FDSAS

-108 LDLSNAKALTSI
+108 LDLSDAKALTSI
-120 GNNAFYGCKELTGTL
+120 GNNAFYGCKKLTGSL
-135 KFPDSVTGIGA
+135 EIPDSVTEIGA
-146 KAFRDCNNLSGN
+146 EAFLDCNNLSGN
-158 FELPESLQSVGID
+158 FELPEGLQSVGND
-171 AFCNCY
+171 AFYNCY

-194 GAFNNCAKLDG
+194 GAFYNCANLDG

-212 LTKIPQ
+212 LTKIPKI
-218 YAFNNCV
+218 AFNNCV

-243 DGAFTRCSSL
+243 DAAFARCSSL

-268 HAFNGCSSLNGYL
+268 NAFYGCSSLNGYL

-321 KGCAQLKGS
+321 
-330 LTLPEN
+330 
-336 IESIGRQAFY
+336 
-346 DCTGLTGTLKIPENV
+346 
-361 KSIGGDAFRGCAQ
+361 RGCAQ

-382 KDIESIGEQAFY
+382 KDIESIGRQAFY
-394 DCTGLTGTLKI
+394 DCTGLTGTFKI
-405 PDTVTKIEQGTFYHC
+405 PDTVTEIEQETFYHC

-432 IGPRA
+432 IGLRA

-455 ETVQTVGEDAFK
+455 ETVQTVREDAFK

-474 FLPQNLQNIQ
+474 FLPQNLQNIR

-497 TRAELEEAIGTN
+497 TRAELEEAIGAN

-515 RAKLK
+515 RANLK

-679 LDIALVSKSYQFKLI
+679 LDIALVSKSYQFKLV

-717 TDEVNFT
+717 TDEVSFT
-724 VRDYEDGTVA
+724 VRDYEDGTVT
-734 IEGLEDAVIKEGESK
+734 IDGLDNVTLNEEKSH
-749 DFTVKVDPKDD
+749 DFTVRVDPKDD

-798 AKDYEFRITPKE
+798 AKDYEFRITPKMISE
-810 TGKQTLTAAVKQDKN
+810 QTLT
-825 ELARDEKDFVV
+825 
-836 SEMPILTLKDGVI
+836 
-849 TSVTVPGKDGADPED
+849 VTVTKENGDELGKAEAKYTVNKKDVFHTLTVIGGTVKVDGTAVAPDADNSYPVKED
-864 ITEIVKKNANE
+864 AVVEVSFDRSILSDAQTFDQWTISDKSLLGDPDVAYDEETFTFTMPHADVK
-875 DGSFN
+875 
-880 VPEGATVS
+880 
-888 VAFDKDAFADSGLK
+888 
-902 FGHWDIT
+902 I
-909 GLDDPNAYQDKE
+909 E
-921 SFAFEMPAKGVTLKA
+921 S
-936 MTQDASIE
+936 MTRDASI
-944 DDEPNVLGTAAIIG
+944 DEGPNLLEKGAAAGTVIVGGVVLLYQGHMLGTELYLRYLLPHGAIVPQNR
-958 TAAVGGA
+958 AELA
-965 VLGYQAYSLGAEFAG
+965 VL
-980 KLMALPYFPS
+980 
-990 NRSALAMMLWE
+990 LWQ
-1001 DAGKPMPESELLYPD
+1001 DAGNPEPVSTALYSD
-1016 VGQEERDMDLQHAAR
+1016 ISNEDSAIQQAAR
-1031 WAMENELIPDLNDEG
+1031 WAVENDLMELLDADEHPDHFDPF
-1046 TAPEEMKFYPDNTV
+1046 APVTFTD
-1060 SKIDVLNAWQKAQE
+1060 SIHAWKKAQE
-1074 LKQNA
+1074 RKQTPTT

>member
-1 MKKRLISL
+1 MKKRLVSL

-18 FLPVGAVTV
+18 FLPVGAVTA
-27 FAVDSEWSCGA
+27 FAEDPEWSCGA
-38 TDSDTVTAH
+38 NASNIVTAH
-47 FNSTS
+47 FNSAS

-108 LDLSNAKALTSI
+108 LDLSDAKALTSI
-120 GNNAFYGCKELTGTL
+120 GNNAFYGCKKLTGSL
-135 KFPDSVTGIGA
+135 EIPDSVTEIGA
-146 KAFRDCNNLSGN
+146 EAFLDCNNLSGN
-158 FELPESLQSVGID
+158 FELPEGLQSVGND
-171 AFCNCY
+171 AFYNCY

-194 GAFNNCAKLDG
+194 GAFYNCANLDG

-212 LTKIPQ
+212 LTKIPKI
-218 YAFNNCV
+218 AFNNCV

-243 DGAFTRCSSL
+243 DAAFARCSSL

-268 HAFNGCSSLNGYL
+268 NAFYGCSSLNGYL

-321 KGCAQLKGS
+321 
-330 LTLPEN
+330 
-336 IESIGRQAFY
+336 
-346 DCTGLTGTLKIPENV
+346 
-361 KSIGGDAFRGCAQ
+361 RGCAQ

-382 KDIESIGEQAFY
+382 KDIESIGRQAFY
-394 DCTGLTGTLKI
+394 DCTGLTGTFKI
-405 PDTVTKIEQGTFYHC
+405 PDTVTEIEQETFYHC

-432 IGPRA
+432 IGLRA

-455 ETVQTVGEDAFK
+455 ETVQTVREDAFK

-474 FLPQNLQNIQ
+474 FLPQNLQNIR

-515 RAKLK
+515 RANLK

-527 YLCNVTFNP
+527 YLCDVTFNP
-536 NGGVFADGTSAPKT
+536 NGGTFKDGTSAPVT
-550 IEGIYRTEKVA
+550 IKEIWRTEKVA

-613 DTLATV
+613 DTFATV

-679 LDIALVSKSYQFKLI
+679 LDIALVSKSYQFKLV

-717 TDEVNFT
+717 TDEVSFT
-724 VRDYEDGTVA
+724 VRDYEDGTVT
-734 IEGLEDAVIKEGESK
+734 IDGLDNVTLNEEKSH
-749 DFTVKVDPKDD
+749 DFTVRVDPKDD

-798 AKDYEFRITPKE
+798 AKDYEFRITPKMSGE
-810 TGKQTLTAAVKQDKN
+810 QTLT
-825 ELARDEKDFVV
+825 
-836 SEMPILTLKDGVI
+836 
-849 TSVTVPGKDGADPED
+849 VTVTKENGDELGKAEAKYTVNKKDVFHTLTVIGG
-864 ITEIVKKNANE
+864 IVKVDGTAVAPDADNSYPVKE
-875 DGSFN
+875 DAVVEVSFDRSILSDAQTFDQWTISDKSLLGD
-880 VPEGATVS
+880 PD
-888 VAFDKDAFADSGLK
+888 VAYDEETFTFTMPHADVK
-902 FGHWDIT
+902 I
-909 GLDDPNAYQDKE
+909 E
-921 SFAFEMPAKGVTLKA
+921 S
-936 MTQDASIE
+936 MTRDASI
-944 DDEPNVLGTAAIIG
+944 DEGPNLLEKGAAAGTVIVGGVVLLYQGHMLGTELYLRYLLPHGAIVPQNR
-958 TAAVGGA
+958 AELA
-965 VLGYQAYSLGAEFAG
+965 VL
-980 KLMALPYFPS
+980 
-990 NRSALAMMLWE
+990 LWQ
-1001 DAGKPMPESELLYPD
+1001 DAGNPEPVSTALYSD
-1016 VGQEERDMDLQHAAR
+1016 ISNEDSAIQQAAR
-1031 WAMENELIPDLNDEG
+1031 WAVENDLMELLDADEHPDHFDPF
-1046 TAPEEMKFYPDNTV
+1046 APVTFTD
-1060 SKIDVLNAWQKAQE
+1060 SIHAWKKAQE
-1074 LKQNA
+1074 RKQTPTT

>member
-1 MKKRLISL
+1 MKKRLVSL

-18 FLPVGAVTV
+18 FLPVGAVTA
-27 FAVDSEWSCGA
+27 FAEDPEWSCGA
-38 TDSDTVTAH
+38 NASNIVTAH
-47 FNSTS
+47 FNSAS

-66 QTMHFVAPWKEISN
+66 QTMHFVAPWKNISN

-108 LDLSNAKALTSI
+108 LDLSDANALTSI
-120 GNNAFYGCKELTGTL
+120 GNNAFYGCKKLTGSL
-135 KFPDSVTGIGA
+135 EIPDSVTKIGA
-146 KAFRDCNNLSGN
+146 EAFLNCNNLSGN
-158 FELPESLQSVGID
+158 FELPKGLQSVGND
-171 AFCNCY
+171 AFYNCY

-194 GAFNNCAKLDG
+194 GAFYNCAKLDG
-205 YLVLSSS
+205 YLVLSSR

-218 YAFNNCV
+218 NAFNHCV
-225 NLKVEDK
+225 NLKVKDK

-243 DGAFTRCSSL
+243 NSAFARCSSL

-258 IPDTVTSIGN
+258 IPDTVTSIGDN
-268 HAFNGCSSLNGYL
+268 AFSGCSSLNGYL

-292 CAFWNCSQLKVQGG
+292 CAFWNCSQLKVRGG

-321 KGCAQLKGS
+321 RGCAQLKGS

-346 DCTGLTGTLKIPENV
+346 DCTGLTGT
-361 KSIGGDAFRGCAQ
+361 F
-374 LKGSLTLP
+374 
-382 KDIESIGEQAFY
+382 
-394 DCTGLTGTLKI
+394 KI
-405 PDTVTKIEQGTFYHC
+405 PDTVTNIEQETFYNC

-717 TDEVNFT
+717 TDEVSFT
-724 VRDYEDGTVA
+724 VRDYEDGTVT

-749 DFTVKVDPKDD
+749 DFTVKVTPNDD
-760 TGKGKIDFG
+760 ANLGEAFIDFG
-769 GKNGEVQYKD
+769 DKNSEIEYKDKNGEYKP
-779 GDDWKDMPADG
+779 MPEGG
-790 LEIDLDDG
+790 LKIDLGDG
-798 AKDYEFRITPKE
+798 ETKREFRIAPKE
-810 TGKQTLTAAVKQDKN
+810 TGKQTLTAAVKKGEN
-825 ELARDEKDFVV
+825 ELTRDKKDFVV

-944 DDEPNVLGTAAIIG
+944 DDEPDIVGPIVIG
-958 TAAVGGA
+958 TTVVVGGA

-1016 VGQEERDMDLQHAAR
+1016 VGQEEQDMDLQHAAR

-1046 TAPEEMKFYPDNTV
+1046 TAPEEMKFYPDNAV
-1060 SKIDVLNAWQKAQE
+1060 SKIDVLKAWQKAQE

>member
-1 MKKRLISL
+1 MKKRLVSL

-18 FLPVGAVTV
+18 FLPVGAVTA
-27 FAVDSEWSCGA
+27 FAKDPEWNCGA
-38 TDSDTVTAH
+38 NASNIVTAH
-47 FNSTS
+47 FNSAS

-66 QTMHFVAPWKEISN
+66 QTMHYVAPWKEISN

-87 ENGVTSIG
+87 GNGVTSIG

-108 LDLSNAKALTSI
+108 LDLSDAKALTSI
-120 GNNAFYGCKELTGTL
+120 ENNAFYGCKKLTGSL
-135 KFPDSVTGIGA
+135 EIPDSVTKIGA
-146 KAFRDCNNLSGN
+146 EAFLDCNNLSGN
-158 FELPESLQSVGID
+158 FELPEGLQSVGND
-171 AFCNCY
+171 AFYNCY

-194 GAFNNCAKLDG
+194 GAFYNCAKLDG

-218 YAFNNCV
+218 NAFNHCV

-243 DGAFTRCSSL
+243 NSAFARCSSL

-258 IPDTVTSIGN
+258 IPDTVTSIEN
-268 HAFNGCSSLNGYL
+268 NAFYGCISLNGYL

-292 CAFWNCSQLKVQGG
+292 CAFWNCSQLKVQDG
-306 LKIPENVKSIGWGAF
+306 LKIPENVKSIGWG
-321 KGCAQLKGS
+321 
-330 LTLPEN
+330 
-336 IESIGRQAFY
+336 
-346 DCTGLTGTLKIPENV
+346 
-361 KSIGGDAFRGCAQ
+361 AFRGCAQ

-382 KDIESIGEQAFY
+382 KDIESIGRQAFY
-394 DCTGLTGTLKI
+394 DCTGLTGTLEI
-405 PDTVTKIEQGTFYHC
+405 PNTVTKIEQEAFYHC

-652 LTLTLANGG
+652 LTLTLSNGG

-679 LDIALVSKSYQFKLI
+679 LDIALVSKSYQFKLV

-717 TDEVNFT
+717 TDEVSFT
-724 VRDYEDGTVA
+724 VRDYEDGTVT
-734 IEGLEDAVIKEGESK
+734 IDGLDNVTLNEEKSH
-749 DFTVKVDPKDD
+749 DFTVRVDPKDD

-798 AKDYEFRITPKE
+798 AKDYEFRITPKMSGE
-810 TGKQTLTAAVKQDKN
+810 QTLT
-825 ELARDEKDFVV
+825 
-836 SEMPILTLKDGVI
+836 
-849 TSVTVPGKDGADPED
+849 VTVTKENGDELGKAEAKYTVNKKDVFHTLTVIGGTVKVDGTAVVPDADNSYPVKED
-864 ITEIVKKNANE
+864 AVVEVSFDRSILSDAQTFDQWTISDKSLLGDPDVAYDEETFTFTMPHADVK
-875 DGSFN
+875 
-880 VPEGATVS
+880 
-888 VAFDKDAFADSGLK
+888 
-902 FGHWDIT
+902 I
-909 GLDDPNAYQDKE
+909 E
-921 SFAFEMPAKGVTLKA
+921 S
-936 MTQDASIE
+936 MTRDASI
-944 DDEPNVLGTAAIIG
+944 DEGPNLLEKGAAAGTVIVGGVVLLYQGHMLGTELYLRYLLPHGAIVPQNR
-958 TAAVGGA
+958 AELA
-965 VLGYQAYSLGAEFAG
+965 VL
-980 KLMALPYFPS
+980 
-990 NRSALAMMLWE
+990 LWQ
-1001 DAGKPMPESELLYPD
+1001 DAGNPEPVSTALYSD
-1016 VGQEERDMDLQHAAR
+1016 ISNEDSAIQQAAR
-1031 WAMENELIPDLNDEG
+1031 WAVENDLMELLDADEHPDHFDPF
-1046 TAPEEMKFYPDNTV
+1046 APVTFTD
-1060 SKIDVLNAWQKAQE
+1060 SIHAWKKAQE
-1074 LKQNA
+1074 RKQTPTT

>member
-1 MKKRLISL
+1 MKKRLVSL

-18 FLPVGAVTV
+18 FLPVGAVTA
-27 FAVDSEWSCGA
+27 FAEDPEWSCGA
-38 TDSDTVTAH
+38 NASNIVTAH
-47 FNSTS
+47 FNSAS
-52 GTLTFSGEGAMENY
+52 GTLTFSDEGAMENY

-108 LDLSNAKALTSI
+108 LDLSDAKALTSI
-120 GNNAFYGCKELTGTL
+120 GNNAFYGCKKLTGSL
-135 KFPDSVTGIGA
+135 EIPDSVTEIGA
-146 KAFRDCNNLSGN
+146 EAFLDCNNLSGN
-158 FELPESLQSVGID
+158 FELPEGLQSVGND
-171 AFCNCY
+171 AFYNCY

-194 GAFNNCAKLDG
+194 GAFYNCANLDG

-212 LTKIPQ
+212 LTKIPKI
-218 YAFNNCV
+218 AFNNCV

-243 DGAFTRCSSL
+243 DAAFARCSSL

-268 HAFNGCSSLNGYL
+268 NAFYGCSSLNGYL

-321 KGCAQLKGS
+321 
-330 LTLPEN
+330 
-336 IESIGRQAFY
+336 
-346 DCTGLTGTLKIPENV
+346 
-361 KSIGGDAFRGCAQ
+361 RGCAQ

-382 KDIESIGEQAFY
+382 KDIESIGRQAFY
-394 DCTGLTGTLKI
+394 DCTGLTGTFKI
-405 PDTVTKIEQGTFYHC
+405 PDTVTEIEQETFYHC

-432 IGPRA
+432 IGLRA

-455 ETVQTVGEDAFK
+455 ETVQTVREDAFK

-474 FLPQNLQNIQ
+474 FLPQNLQNIR

-515 RAKLK
+515 RANLK

-527 YLCNVTFNP
+527 YLCDVTFNP
-536 NGGVFADGTSAPKT
+536 NGGTFKDGTSAPVT
-550 IEGIYRTEKVA
+550 IKEIWRTEKVA

-613 DTLATV
+613 DSFATV

-679 LDIALVSKSYQFKLI
+679 LDIALVSKSYQFKLV

-717 TDEVNFT
+717 TDEVSFT
-724 VRDYEDGTVA
+724 VRDYEDGTVT
-734 IEGLEDAVIKEGESK
+734 IDGLDNVTLNEEKSH
-749 DFTVKVDPKDD
+749 DFTVRVDPKDD

-798 AKDYEFRITPKE
+798 AKDYEFRITPKMSGE
-810 TGKQTLTAAVKQDKN
+810 QTLT
-825 ELARDEKDFVV
+825 
-836 SEMPILTLKDGVI
+836 
-849 TSVTVPGKDGADPED
+849 VTVTKENGDELGKAEAKYTVNKKDVFHTLTVIGGTVKVDGTAVAPDADNSYPVKED
-864 ITEIVKKNANE
+864 AVVEVSFDRSILSDAQTFDQWTISDKSLLGDPDVAYDEETFTFTMPHADVK
-875 DGSFN
+875 
-880 VPEGATVS
+880 
-888 VAFDKDAFADSGLK
+888 
-902 FGHWDIT
+902 I
-909 GLDDPNAYQDKE
+909 E
-921 SFAFEMPAKGVTLKA
+921 S
-936 MTQDASIE
+936 MTRDASI
-944 DDEPNVLGTAAIIG
+944 DEGPNLLEKGAAAGTVIVGGVVLLYQGHMLGTELYLRYLLPHGAIVPQNR
-958 TAAVGGA
+958 AELA
-965 VLGYQAYSLGAEFAG
+965 VL
-980 KLMALPYFPS
+980 
-990 NRSALAMMLWE
+990 LWQ
-1001 DAGKPMPESELLYPD
+1001 DAGNPEPVSTALYSD
-1016 VGQEERDMDLQHAAR
+1016 ISNEDSAIQQAAR
-1031 WAMENELIPDLNDEG
+1031 WAVENDLMELLDADEHPDHFDPF
-1046 TAPEEMKFYPDNTV
+1046 APVTFTD
-1060 SKIDVLNAWQKAQE
+1060 SIHAWKKAQE
-1074 LKQNA
+1074 RKQTPTT

>member
-1 MKKRLISL
+1 MKKRLVSL

-18 FLPVGAVTV
+18 FLPVGAVTA
-27 FAVDSEWSCGA
+27 FAEDPEWSCGA
-38 TDSDTVTAH
+38 NASNIVTAH
-47 FNSTS
+47 FNSAS

-108 LDLSNAKALTSI
+108 LDLSDAKALTSI
-120 GNNAFYGCKELTGTL
+120 GNNAFYGCKKLTGSL
-135 KFPDSVTGIGA
+135 EIPDSVTEIGA
-146 KAFRDCNNLSGN
+146 EAFLDCNNLSGN
-158 FELPESLQSVGID
+158 FELPEGLQSVGND
-171 AFCNCY
+171 AFYNCY

-194 GAFNNCAKLDG
+194 GAFYNCANLDG

-212 LTKIPQ
+212 LTKIPKI
-218 YAFNNCV
+218 AFNNCV

-243 DGAFTRCSSL
+243 DAAFARCSSL

-268 HAFNGCSSLNGYL
+268 NAFYGCSSLNGYL

-321 KGCAQLKGS
+321 
-330 LTLPEN
+330 
-336 IESIGRQAFY
+336 
-346 DCTGLTGTLKIPENV
+346 
-361 KSIGGDAFRGCAQ
+361 RGCAQ

-382 KDIESIGEQAFY
+382 KDIESIGRQAFY
-394 DCTGLTGTLKI
+394 DCTGLTGTFKI
-405 PDTVTKIEQGTFYHC
+405 PDTVTEIEQETFYHC

-432 IGPRA
+432 IGLRA

-455 ETVQTVGEDAFK
+455 ETVQTVREDAFK

-474 FLPQNLQNIQ
+474 FLPQNLQNIR

-515 RAKLK
+515 RANLK

-527 YLCNVTFNP
+527 YLCDVTFNP
-536 NGGVFADGTSAPKT
+536 NGGTFKDGTSAPVT
-550 IEGIYRTEKVA
+550 IKEIWRTEKVA

-613 DTLATV
+613 DTFATV

-679 LDIALVSKSYQFKLI
+679 LDIALVSKSYQFKLV

-717 TDEVNFT
+717 TDEVSFT
-724 VRDYEDGTVA
+724 VRDYEDGTVT
-734 IEGLEDAVIKEGESK
+734 IDGLDNVTLNEEKSH
-749 DFTVKVDPKDD
+749 DFTVRVDPKDD

-798 AKDYEFRITPKE
+798 AKDYEFRITPKMSGE
-810 TGKQTLTAAVKQDKN
+810 QTLT
-825 ELARDEKDFVV
+825 
-836 SEMPILTLKDGVI
+836 
-849 TSVTVPGKDGADPED
+849 VTVTKENGDELGKAEAKYTVNKKDVFHTLTVIGGTVKVDGTAVAPDADNSYPVKED
-864 ITEIVKKNANE
+864 VVVEVSFDRSILSDAQTFDQWTISDKSLLGDPDVAYDEETFTFTMPHADVK
-875 DGSFN
+875 
-880 VPEGATVS
+880 
-888 VAFDKDAFADSGLK
+888 
-902 FGHWDIT
+902 I
-909 GLDDPNAYQDKE
+909 E
-921 SFAFEMPAKGVTLKA
+921 S
-936 MTQDASIE
+936 MTRDASI
-944 DDEPNVLGTAAIIG
+944 DEGPNLLEKGAAAGTVIVGGVVLLYQGHMLGTELYLRYLLPHGAIVPQNR
-958 TAAVGGA
+958 AELA
-965 VLGYQAYSLGAEFAG
+965 VL
-980 KLMALPYFPS
+980 
-990 NRSALAMMLWE
+990 LWQ
-1001 DAGKPMPESELLYPD
+1001 DAGNPEPVSTALYSD
-1016 VGQEERDMDLQHAAR
+1016 ISNEDSAIQQAAR
-1031 WAMENELIPDLNDEG
+1031 WAVENDLMELLDADEHPDHFDPF
-1046 TAPEEMKFYPDNTV
+1046 APVTFTD
-1060 SKIDVLNAWQKAQE
+1060 SIHAWKKAQE
-1074 LKQNA
+1074 RKQTPTT

>member
-1 MKKRLISL
+1 MKKRLVSL

-18 FLPVGAVTV
+18 FLPVGAVTA
-27 FAVDSEWSCGA
+27 FAEDPEWSCGA
-38 TDSDTVTAH
+38 NASNIVTAH
-47 FNSTS
+47 FNSAS

-108 LDLSNAKALTSI
+108 LDLSDAKALTSI
-120 GNNAFYGCKELTGTL
+120 GNNAFYGCKKLTGSL
-135 KFPDSVTGIGA
+135 EIPDSVTEIGA
-146 KAFRDCNNLSGN
+146 EAFLDCNNLSGN
-158 FELPESLQSVGID
+158 FELPEGLQSVGND
-171 AFCNCY
+171 AFYNCY

-194 GAFNNCAKLDG
+194 GAFYNCANLDG

-212 LTKIPQ
+212 LTKIPKI
-218 YAFNNCV
+218 AFNNCV

-243 DGAFTRCSSL
+243 DAAFARCSSL

-268 HAFNGCSSLNGYL
+268 NAFYGCSSLNGYL

-321 KGCAQLKGS
+321 
-330 LTLPEN
+330 
-336 IESIGRQAFY
+336 
-346 DCTGLTGTLKIPENV
+346 
-361 KSIGGDAFRGCAQ
+361 RGCAQ

-382 KDIESIGEQAFY
+382 KDIESIGRQAFY
-394 DCTGLTGTLKI
+394 DCTGLTGTFKI
-405 PDTVTKIEQGTFYHC
+405 PDTVTEIEQETFYHC

-432 IGPRA
+432 IGLRA

-455 ETVQTVGEDAFK
+455 ETVQTVREDAFK

-474 FLPQNLQNIQ
+474 FLPQNLQNIR

-509 NFTNLD
+509 SFTNLD
-515 RAKLK
+515 RANLK

-527 YLCNVTFNP
+527 YLCDVTFNP
-536 NGGVFADGTSAPKT
+536 NGGTFKDGTSAPVT
-550 IEGIYRTEKVA
+550 IKEIWRTEKVA

-613 DTLATV
+613 DTFATV

-679 LDIALVSKSYQFKLI
+679 LDIALVSKSYQFKLV

-717 TDEVNFT
+717 TDEVSFT
-724 VRDYEDGTVA
+724 VRDYEDGTVT
-734 IEGLEDAVIKEGESK
+734 IDGLDNVTLNEEKSH
-749 DFTVKVDPKDD
+749 DFTVRVDPKDD

-798 AKDYEFRITPKE
+798 AKDYEFRITPKMSGE
-810 TGKQTLTAAVKQDKN
+810 QTLT
-825 ELARDEKDFVV
+825 
-836 SEMPILTLKDGVI
+836 
-849 TSVTVPGKDGADPED
+849 VTVTKENGDELGKAEAKYTVNKKDVFHTLTVIGGTVKVDGTAVAPDADNSYPVKED
-864 ITEIVKKNANE
+864 AVVEVSFDRSILSDAQTFDQWTISDKSLLGDPDVAYDEETFTFTMPHADVK
-875 DGSFN
+875 
-880 VPEGATVS
+880 
-888 VAFDKDAFADSGLK
+888 
-902 FGHWDIT
+902 I
-909 GLDDPNAYQDKE
+909 E
-921 SFAFEMPAKGVTLKA
+921 S
-936 MTQDASIE
+936 MTRDASI
-944 DDEPNVLGTAAIIG
+944 DEGPNLLEKGAAAGTVIVGGVVLLYQGHMLGTELYLRYLLPHGAIVPQNR
-958 TAAVGGA
+958 AELA
-965 VLGYQAYSLGAEFAG
+965 VL
-980 KLMALPYFPS
+980 
-990 NRSALAMMLWE
+990 LWQ
-1001 DAGKPMPESELLYPD
+1001 DAGNPEPVSTALYSD
-1016 VGQEERDMDLQHAAR
+1016 ISNEDSAIQQAAR
-1031 WAMENELIPDLNDEG
+1031 WAVENDLMELLDADEHPDHFDPF
-1046 TAPEEMKFYPDNTV
+1046 APVTFTD
-1060 SKIDVLNAWQKAQE
+1060 SIHAWKKAQE
-1074 LKQNA
+1074 RKQTPTT

>member
-1 MKKRLISL
+1 MKKRLVSL

-18 FLPVGAVTV
+18 FLPVGAVTA
-27 FAVDSEWSCGA
+27 FAEDPEWSCGA
-38 TDSDTVTAH
+38 NASNIVTAH
-47 FNSTS
+47 FNSAS

-108 LDLSNAKALTSI
+108 LDLSDAKALTSI
-120 GNNAFYGCKELTGTL
+120 GNNAFYGCKKLTGSL
-135 KFPDSVTGIGA
+135 EIPDSVTEIGA
-146 KAFRDCNNLSGN
+146 EAFLDCNNLSGN
-158 FELPESLQSVGID
+158 FELPEGLQSVGND
-171 AFCNCY
+171 AFYNCY

-194 GAFNNCAKLDG
+194 GAFYNCANLDG

-212 LTKIPQ
+212 LTKIPKI
-218 YAFNNCV
+218 AFNNCV

-243 DGAFTRCSSL
+243 DAAFARCSSL

-268 HAFNGCSSLNGYL
+268 NAFYGCSSLNGYL

-321 KGCAQLKGS
+321 
-330 LTLPEN
+330 
-336 IESIGRQAFY
+336 
-346 DCTGLTGTLKIPENV
+346 
-361 KSIGGDAFRGCAQ
+361 RGCAQ

-382 KDIESIGEQAFY
+382 KDIESIGRQAFY
-394 DCTGLTGTLKI
+394 DCTGLTGTFKI
-405 PDTVTKIEQGTFYHC
+405 PDTVTEIEQETFYHC

-432 IGPRA
+432 IGLRA

-455 ETVQTVGEDAFK
+455 ETVQTVREDAFK

-474 FLPQNLQNIQ
+474 FLPQNLQNIR

-515 RAKLK
+515 RANLK

-527 YLCNVTFNP
+527 YLCDVTFNP
-536 NGGVFADGTSAPKT
+536 NGGTFKDGTSAPVT
-550 IEGIYRTEKVA
+550 IKEIWRTEKVA

-613 DTLATV
+613 DTFATV

-679 LDIALVSKSYQFKLI
+679 LDIALVSKSYQFKLV

-717 TDEVNFT
+717 TDEVSFT
-724 VRDYEDGTVA
+724 VRDYEDGTVT
-734 IEGLEDAVIKEGESK
+734 IDGLDNVTLNEEKSH
-749 DFTVKVDPKDD
+749 DFTARVDPKDD

-798 AKDYEFRITPKE
+798 AKDYEFRITPKMSGE
-810 TGKQTLTAAVKQDKN
+810 QTLT
-825 ELARDEKDFVV
+825 
-836 SEMPILTLKDGVI
+836 
-849 TSVTVPGKDGADPED
+849 VTVTKENGDELGKAEAKYTVNKKDVFHTLTVIGGTVKVDGTAVAPDADNSYPVKED
-864 ITEIVKKNANE
+864 AVVEVSFDRSILSDAQTFDQWTISDKSLLGDPDVAYDEETFTFTMPHADVK
-875 DGSFN
+875 
-880 VPEGATVS
+880 
-888 VAFDKDAFADSGLK
+888 
-902 FGHWDIT
+902 I
-909 GLDDPNAYQDKE
+909 E
-921 SFAFEMPAKGVTLKA
+921 S
-936 MTQDASIE
+936 MTRDASI
-944 DDEPNVLGTAAIIG
+944 DEGPNLLEKGAAAGTVIVGGVVLLYQGHMLGTELYLRYLLPHGAIVPQNR
-958 TAAVGGA
+958 AELA
-965 VLGYQAYSLGAEFAG
+965 VL
-980 KLMALPYFPS
+980 
-990 NRSALAMMLWE
+990 LWQ
-1001 DAGKPMPESELLYPD
+1001 DAGNPEPVSTALYSD
-1016 VGQEERDMDLQHAAR
+1016 ISNEDSAIQQAAR
-1031 WAMENELIPDLNDEG
+1031 WAVENDLMELLDADEHPDHFDPF
-1046 TAPEEMKFYPDNTV
+1046 APVTFTD
-1060 SKIDVLNAWQKAQE
+1060 SIHAWKKAQE
-1074 LKQNA
+1074 RKQTPTT

>member
-1 MKKRLISL
+1 MKKRLVSL

-18 FLPVGAVTV
+18 FLPVGAVTA
-27 FAVDSEWSCGA
+27 FAEDPEWSCGA
-38 TDSDTVTAH
+38 NASNIVTAH
-47 FNSTS
+47 FNSAS

-80 QIKKIVI
+80 QITKIVI

-120 GNNAFYGCKELTGTL
+120 GNNAFYGCKKLTGSL
-135 KFPDSVTGIGA
+135 KIPDSVTEIGA
-146 KAFRDCNNLSGN
+146 EAFLDCNNLSGN
-158 FELPESLQSVGID
+158 FELPEGLQSVGND
-171 AFCNCY
+171 AFYNCY

-194 GAFNNCAKLDG
+194 GAFYNCAKLDG
-205 YLVLSSS
+205 YLVLSNS
-212 LTKIPQ
+212 LTKIPKI
-218 YAFNNCV
+218 AFNNCV

-243 DGAFTRCSSL
+243 DAAFARCSSL

-268 HAFNGCSSLNGYL
+268 NAFYGCSSLNGYL

-321 KGCAQLKGS
+321 RGCAQLKGS
-330 LTLPEN
+330 LILPEN

-346 DCTGLTGTLKIPENV
+346 DCTGLTGT
-361 KSIGGDAFRGCAQ
+361 F
-374 LKGSLTLP
+374 
-382 KDIESIGEQAFY
+382 
-394 DCTGLTGTLKI
+394 KI
-405 PDTVTKIEQGTFYHC
+405 PDTVTQIEQETFYHC

-455 ETVQTVGEDAFK
+455 ETVQTVGKDAFK

-679 LDIALVSKSYQFKLI
+679 LDIALVSKSYQFKLV

-717 TDEVNFT
+717 TDEVSFT
-724 VRDYEDGTVA
+724 VRDYEDGTVT
-734 IEGLEDAVIKEGESK
+734 IDGLDNVTLNEEKSH
-749 DFTVKVDPKDD
+749 DFTVRVDPKDD

-798 AKDYEFRITPKE
+798 AKDYEFRITPKMSGE
-810 TGKQTLTAAVKQDKN
+810 QTLT
-825 ELARDEKDFVV
+825 
-836 SEMPILTLKDGVI
+836 
-849 TSVTVPGKDGADPED
+849 VTVTKENGDELGKAEAKYTVNKKDVFHTLTVIGGTVKVDGTAVAPDADNSYPVKED
-864 ITEIVKKNANE
+864 AVVEVSFDRSILSDAQTFDQWTISDKSLLGDPDVAYDEETFTFTMPHADVK
-875 DGSFN
+875 
-880 VPEGATVS
+880 
-888 VAFDKDAFADSGLK
+888 
-902 FGHWDIT
+902 I
-909 GLDDPNAYQDKE
+909 E
-921 SFAFEMPAKGVTLKA
+921 S
-936 MTQDASIE
+936 MTRDASI
-944 DDEPNVLGTAAIIG
+944 DEGPNLLEKGAAAGTVIVGGVVLLYQGHMLGTELYLRYLLPHGAIVPQNR
-958 TAAVGGA
+958 AELA
-965 VLGYQAYSLGAEFAG
+965 VL
-980 KLMALPYFPS
+980 
-990 NRSALAMMLWE
+990 LWQ
-1001 DAGKPMPESELLYPD
+1001 DAGNPEPVSTALYSD
-1016 VGQEERDMDLQHAAR
+1016 ISNEDSAIQQAAR
-1031 WAMENELIPDLNDEG
+1031 WAVENDLMELLDADEHPDHFDPF
-1046 TAPEEMKFYPDNTV
+1046 APVTFTD
-1060 SKIDVLNAWQKAQE
+1060 SIHAWKKAQE
-1074 LKQNA
+1074 RKQTPTT

>member
-1 MKKRLISL
+1 MKKRLVSL

-18 FLPVGAVTV
+18 FLPVGAVTA
-27 FAVDSEWSCGA
+27 FAEDPEWSCGA
-38 TDSDTVTAH
+38 NASNIVTAH
-47 FNSTS
+47 FNSAS

-87 ENGVTSIG
+87 GNGVTSIG

-108 LDLSNAKALTSI
+108 LDLSDAKALTSI
-120 GNNAFYGCKELTGTL
+120 GNNAFYGCKKLTGSL
-135 KFPDSVTGIGA
+135 EIPNSVTEIGA
-146 KAFRDCNNLSGN
+146 EAFLDCNNLSGN
-158 FELPESLQSVGID
+158 FELPEGLQSVGND
-171 AFCNCY
+171 AFYNCY

-194 GAFNNCAKLDG
+194 GAFYNCAKLDG
-205 YLVLSSS
+205 YLVLSNS
-212 LTKIPQ
+212 LTKIPKI
-218 YAFNNCV
+218 AFNNCV

-243 DGAFTRCSSL
+243 DAAFARCSSL

-268 HAFNGCSSLNGYL
+268 NAFYGCSSLNGYL

-321 KGCAQLKGS
+321 
-330 LTLPEN
+330 
-336 IESIGRQAFY
+336 
-346 DCTGLTGTLKIPENV
+346 
-361 KSIGGDAFRGCAQ
+361 RGCAQ

-382 KDIESIGEQAFY
+382 KDIESIGRQAFY
-394 DCTGLTGTLKI
+394 DCTGLTGTFKI
-405 PDTVTKIEQGTFYHC
+405 PDTVTKIEQETFYHC

-432 IGPRA
+432 IGLRA

-455 ETVQTVGEDAFK
+455 ETVQTVGGDAFK

-561 TKGDVPANPTR
+561 TKGDVPATPTR

-679 LDIALVSKSYQFKLI
+679 LDIALVSKSYQFKLV

-717 TDEVNFT
+717 TDEVSFT
-724 VRDYEDGTVA
+724 VRDYEDGTVT
-734 IEGLEDAVIKEGESK
+734 IEGLDNVTLNEEKSH
-749 DFTVKVDPKDD
+749 DFTVRVDPKDD

-798 AKDYEFRITPKE
+798 AKDYEFRITPKMSGE
-810 TGKQTLTAAVKQDKN
+810 QTLT
-825 ELARDEKDFVV
+825 
-836 SEMPILTLKDGVI
+836 
-849 TSVTVPGKDGADPED
+849 VTVTKENGDELGKAEAKYTVNKKDVFHTLTVIGGTVKVDGTAVAPDADNSYPVKED
-864 ITEIVKKNANE
+864 AVVEVSFDRSILSDAQTFDQWTISDKSLLGDPDVAYDEETFTFTMPHADVK
-875 DGSFN
+875 
-880 VPEGATVS
+880 
-888 VAFDKDAFADSGLK
+888 
-902 FGHWDIT
+902 I
-909 GLDDPNAYQDKE
+909 E
-921 SFAFEMPAKGVTLKA
+921 S
-936 MTQDASIE
+936 MTRDASI
-944 DDEPNVLGTAAIIG
+944 DEGPNLLEKGAAAGTVIVGGVVLLYQGHMLGTELYLRYLLPHGAIVPQNR
-958 TAAVGGA
+958 AELA
-965 VLGYQAYSLGAEFAG
+965 VL
-980 KLMALPYFPS
+980 
-990 NRSALAMMLWE
+990 LWQ
-1001 DAGKPMPESELLYPD
+1001 DAGNPEPVSTALYSD
-1016 VGQEERDMDLQHAAR
+1016 ISNEDSAIQQAAR
-1031 WAMENELIPDLNDEG
+1031 WAVENDLMELLDADEHPDHFDPF
-1046 TAPEEMKFYPDNTV
+1046 APVTFTD
-1060 SKIDVLNAWQKAQE
+1060 SIHAWKKAQE
-1074 LKQNA
+1074 RKQTPTT

>member
-1 MKKRLISL
+1 MKKRLVSL

-18 FLPVGAVTV
+18 FLPVGAVTA
-27 FAVDSEWSCGA
+27 FAEDPEWSCGA
-38 TDSDTVTAH
+38 NASNIVTAH
-47 FNSTS
+47 FNSAS

-108 LDLSNAKALTSI
+108 LDLSDAKALTSI
-120 GNNAFYGCKELTGTL
+120 GNNAFYGCKKLTGSL
-135 KFPDSVTGIGA
+135 EIPDSVTEIGA
-146 KAFRDCNNLSGN
+146 EAFLDCNNLSGN
-158 FELPESLQSVGID
+158 FELPEGLQSVGND
-171 AFCNCY
+171 AFYNCY

-194 GAFNNCAKLDG
+194 GAFYNCANLDG

-212 LTKIPQ
+212 LTKIPKI
-218 YAFNNCV
+218 AFNNCV

-243 DGAFTRCSSL
+243 DAAFARCSSL

-268 HAFNGCSSLNGYL
+268 NAFYGCSSLNGYL

-321 KGCAQLKGS
+321 
-330 LTLPEN
+330 
-336 IESIGRQAFY
+336 
-346 DCTGLTGTLKIPENV
+346 
-361 KSIGGDAFRGCAQ
+361 RGCAQ

-382 KDIESIGEQAFY
+382 KDIESIGRQAFY
-394 DCTGLTGTLKI
+394 DCTGLTGTFKI
-405 PDTVTKIEQGTFYHC
+405 PDTVTEIEQETFYHC

-432 IGPRA
+432 IGLRA

-455 ETVQTVGEDAFK
+455 ETVQTVREDAFK

-474 FLPQNLQNIQ
+474 FLPQNLQNIR

-515 RAKLK
+515 RANLK

-527 YLCNVTFNP
+527 YLCDVTFNP
-536 NGGVFADGTSAPKT
+536 NGGTFKDGTSAPVT
-550 IEGIYRTEKVA
+550 IKEIWRTEKVA

-613 DTLATV
+613 DTFATV

-679 LDIALVSKSYQFKLI
+679 LDIALVSKSYQFKLV

-710 GLTGAPN
+710 GLTGALN
-717 TDEVNFT
+717 TDEVSFT
-724 VRDYEDGTVA
+724 VRDYEDGTVT
-734 IEGLEDAVIKEGESK
+734 IDGLDNVTLNEEKSH
-749 DFTVKVDPKDD
+749 DFTVRVDPKDD

-798 AKDYEFRITPKE
+798 AKDYEFRITPKMSGE
-810 TGKQTLTAAVKQDKN
+810 QTLT
-825 ELARDEKDFVV
+825 
-836 SEMPILTLKDGVI
+836 
-849 TSVTVPGKDGADPED
+849 VTVTKENGDELGKAEAKYTVNKKDVFHTLTVIGGTVKVDGTAVAPDADNSYPVKED
-864 ITEIVKKNANE
+864 AVVEVSFDRSILSDAQTFDQWTISDKSLLGDPDVAYDEETFTFTMPHADVK
-875 DGSFN
+875 
-880 VPEGATVS
+880 
-888 VAFDKDAFADSGLK
+888 
-902 FGHWDIT
+902 I
-909 GLDDPNAYQDKE
+909 E
-921 SFAFEMPAKGVTLKA
+921 S
-936 MTQDASIE
+936 MTRDASI
-944 DDEPNVLGTAAIIG
+944 DEGPNLLEKGAAAGTVIVGGVVLLYQGHMLGTELYLRYLLPHGAIVPQNR
-958 TAAVGGA
+958 AELA
-965 VLGYQAYSLGAEFAG
+965 VL
-980 KLMALPYFPS
+980 
-990 NRSALAMMLWE
+990 LWQ
-1001 DAGKPMPESELLYPD
+1001 DAGNPEPVSTALYSD
-1016 VGQEERDMDLQHAAR
+1016 ISNEDSAIQQAAR
-1031 WAMENELIPDLNDEG
+1031 WAVENDLMELLDADEHPDHFDPF
-1046 TAPEEMKFYPDNTV
+1046 APVTFTD
-1060 SKIDVLNAWQKAQE
+1060 SIHAWKKAQE
-1074 LKQNA
+1074 RKQTPTT

>member
-1 MKKRLISL
+1 MKKRLVSL

-18 FLPVGAVTV
+18 FLPVGAVTA
-27 FAVDSEWSCGA
+27 FAEDPEWSCGA
-38 TDSDTVTAH
+38 NASNIVTAH
-47 FNSTS
+47 FNSAS

-108 LDLSNAKALTSI
+108 LDLSDAKALTSI
-120 GNNAFYGCKELTGTL
+120 GNNAFYGCKKLTGSL
-135 KFPDSVTGIGA
+135 EIPDSVTEIGA
-146 KAFRDCNNLSGN
+146 EAFLDCNNLSGN
-158 FELPESLQSVGID
+158 FELPEGLQSVGND
-171 AFCNCY
+171 AFYNCY

-194 GAFNNCAKLDG
+194 GAFYNCANLDG

-212 LTKIPQ
+212 LTKIPKI
-218 YAFNNCV
+218 AFNNCV

-243 DGAFTRCSSL
+243 DAAFARCSSL

-268 HAFNGCSSLNGYL
+268 NAFYGCSSLNGYL

-321 KGCAQLKGS
+321 
-330 LTLPEN
+330 
-336 IESIGRQAFY
+336 
-346 DCTGLTGTLKIPENV
+346 
-361 KSIGGDAFRGCAQ
+361 RGCAQ

-382 KDIESIGEQAFY
+382 KDIESIGRQAFY
-394 DCTGLTGTLKI
+394 DCTGLTGTFKI
-405 PDTVTKIEQGTFYHC
+405 PDTVTEIEQETFYHC

-432 IGPRA
+432 IGLRA

-455 ETVQTVGEDAFK
+455 ETVQTVREDAFK

-474 FLPQNLQNIQ
+474 FLPQNLQNIR

-515 RAKLK
+515 RANLK

-527 YLCNVTFNP
+527 YLCDVTFNP
-536 NGGVFADGTSAPKT
+536 NGGTFKDGTSAPVT
-550 IEGIYRTEKVA
+550 IKEIWRTEKVA

-613 DTLATV
+613 DTFATV

-679 LDIALVSKSYQFKLI
+679 LDIALVSKSYQFKLV

-717 TDEVNFT
+717 TDEVSFT
-724 VRDYEDGTVA
+724 VRDYEDGTVT
-734 IEGLEDAVIKEGESK
+734 IDGLDNVTLNEEKSH
-749 DFTVKVDPKDD
+749 DFTVRVDPKDD

-798 AKDYEFRITPKE
+798 AKDYEFRITPKMSGE
-810 TGKQTLTAAVKQDKN
+810 QTLT
-825 ELARDEKDFVV
+825 
-836 SEMPILTLKDGVI
+836 
-849 TSVTVPGKDGADPED
+849 VTVTKENGDELGKAEAKYTVNKKDVFHTLTVIGGTVKVDGTAVAPDADNSYPVKED
-864 ITEIVKKNANE
+864 AVVEVSFDRSILSDAQTFDQWTISDKSLLGDPDVAYDEETFTFTMPHADVK
-875 DGSFN
+875 
-880 VPEGATVS
+880 
-888 VAFDKDAFADSGLK
+888 
-902 FGHWDIT
+902 I
-909 GLDDPNAYQDKE
+909 E
-921 SFAFEMPAKGVTLKA
+921 S
-936 MTQDASIE
+936 MTRDASI
-944 DDEPNVLGTAAIIG
+944 DEGPNLLEKGAAAGTVIVGGVVLLYQGHMLGTELYLRYLLPHGAIVPQNR
-958 TAAVGGA
+958 AELA
-965 VLGYQAYSLGAEFAG
+965 VL
-980 KLMALPYFPS
+980 
-990 NRSALAMMLWE
+990 LWQ
-1001 DAGKPMPESELLYPD
+1001 DAGNPEPVSTALYSD
-1016 VGQEERDMDLQHAAR
+1016 ISNEDSAIQQAAR
-1031 WAMENELIPDLNDEG
+1031 WAVENDLMELLDADEHPDHFDPF
-1046 TAPEEMKFYPDNTV
+1046 APVTFTD
-1060 SKIDVLNAWQKAQE
+1060 SIHAWKKAQE
-1074 LKQNA
+1074 RKQTPIT

>member
-1 MKKRLISL
+1 MKKRLVSL

-18 FLPVGAVTV
+18 FLPVGAVTA
-27 FAVDSEWSCGA
+27 FAEDPEWSCGA
-38 TDSDTVTAH
+38 NASNIVTAH
-47 FNSTS
+47 FNSAS

-108 LDLSNAKALTSI
+108 LDLSDAKALTSI
-120 GNNAFYGCKELTGTL
+120 GNNAFYGCKKLTGSL
-135 KFPDSVTGIGA
+135 EIPDSVTEIGA
-146 KAFRDCNNLSGN
+146 EAFLDCNNLSGN
-158 FELPESLQSVGID
+158 LKLPDGLQSVGID
-171 AFCNCY
+171 AFYNCY

-194 GAFNNCAKLDG
+194 GAFYNCAKLDG
-205 YLVLSSS
+205 YLVLSSG

-218 YAFNNCV
+218 NAFNNCV

-243 DGAFTRCSSL
+243 DAAFARCSSL

-268 HAFNGCSSLNGYL
+268 NAFYGCSSLNGYL

-321 KGCAQLKGS
+321 
-330 LTLPEN
+330 
-336 IESIGRQAFY
+336 
-346 DCTGLTGTLKIPENV
+346 
-361 KSIGGDAFRGCAQ
+361 RGCAQ

-382 KDIESIGEQAFY
+382 KDIESIGRQAFY
-394 DCTGLTGTLKI
+394 DCTGLTGTFKI
-405 PDTVTKIEQGTFYHC
+405 PDTVTEIEQETFYHC

-432 IGPRA
+432 IGLRA

-455 ETVQTVGEDAFK
+455 ETVQTVREDAFK

-474 FLPQNLQNIQ
+474 FLPQNLQNIR

-497 TRAELEEAIGTN
+497 TRAELEEAIGTS

-515 RAKLK
+515 RANLK

-527 YLCNVTFNP
+527 YLCDVTFNP
-536 NGGVFADGTSAPKT
+536 NGGTFKDGTSAPVT
-550 IEGIYRTEKVA
+550 IKEIWRTEKVA

-613 DTLATV
+613 DTFATV

-679 LDIALVSKSYQFKLI
+679 LDIALVSKSYQFKLV

-717 TDEVNFT
+717 TDEVSFT
-724 VRDYEDGTVA
+724 VRDYEDGTVT
-734 IEGLEDAVIKEGESK
+734 IDGLDNVTLNEEKSH
-749 DFTVKVDPKDD
+749 DFTVRVDPKDD

-798 AKDYEFRITPKE
+798 AKDYEFRITPKMSGE
-810 TGKQTLTAAVKQDKN
+810 QTLT
-825 ELARDEKDFVV
+825 
-836 SEMPILTLKDGVI
+836 
-849 TSVTVPGKDGADPED
+849 VTVTKENGDELGKAEAKYTVNKKDVFHTLTVIGGTVKVDGTAVAPDADNSYPVKED
-864 ITEIVKKNANE
+864 AVVEVSFDRSILSDAQTFDQWTISDKSLLGDPDVAYDEETFTFTMPHADVK
-875 DGSFN
+875 
-880 VPEGATVS
+880 
-888 VAFDKDAFADSGLK
+888 
-902 FGHWDIT
+902 I
-909 GLDDPNAYQDKE
+909 E
-921 SFAFEMPAKGVTLKA
+921 S
-936 MTQDASIE
+936 MTRDASI
-944 DDEPNVLGTAAIIG
+944 DEGPNLLEKGAAAGTVIVGGVVLLYQGHMLGTELYLRYLLPHGAIVPQNR
-958 TAAVGGA
+958 AELA
-965 VLGYQAYSLGAEFAG
+965 VL
-980 KLMALPYFPS
+980 
-990 NRSALAMMLWE
+990 LWQ
-1001 DAGKPMPESELLYPD
+1001 DAGNPEPVSTALYSD
-1016 VGQEERDMDLQHAAR
+1016 ISNEDSAIQQAAR
-1031 WAMENELIPDLNDEG
+1031 WAVENDLMELLDADEHPDHFDPF
-1046 TAPEEMKFYPDNTV
+1046 APVTFTD
-1060 SKIDVLNAWQKAQE
+1060 SIHAWKKAQE
-1074 LKQNA
+1074 RKQTPTT

>member
-1 MKKRLISL
+1 MKKRLVSL

-18 FLPVGAVTV
+18 FLPVGAVTA
-27 FAVDSEWSCGA
+27 FAEDPEWSCGA
-38 TDSDTVTAH
+38 NASNIVTAH
-47 FNSTS
+47 FNSAS

-108 LDLSNAKALTSI
+108 LDLSDAKALTSI
-120 GNNAFYGCKELTGTL
+120 GNNAFYGCKKLTGSL
-135 KFPDSVTGIGA
+135 EIPDSVTEIGA
-146 KAFRDCNNLSGN
+146 EAFLDCNNLSGN
-158 FELPESLQSVGID
+158 FELPEGLQSVGND
-171 AFCNCY
+171 AFYNCY

-194 GAFNNCAKLDG
+194 GAFYNCANLDG

-212 LTKIPQ
+212 LTKIPKI
-218 YAFNNCV
+218 AFNNCV

-243 DGAFTRCSSL
+243 DAAFARCSSL

-268 HAFNGCSSLNGYL
+268 NAFYGCSSLNGYL

-321 KGCAQLKGS
+321 
-330 LTLPEN
+330 
-336 IESIGRQAFY
+336 
-346 DCTGLTGTLKIPENV
+346 
-361 KSIGGDAFRGCAQ
+361 RGCAQ

-382 KDIESIGEQAFY
+382 KDIESIGRQAFY
-394 DCTGLTGTLKI
+394 DCTGLTGTFKI
-405 PDTVTKIEQGTFYHC
+405 PDTVTEIEQETFYHC

-432 IGPRA
+432 IGLRA

-455 ETVQTVGEDAFK
+455 ETVQTVREDAFK

-474 FLPQNLQNIQ
+474 FLPQNLQNIR

-515 RAKLK
+515 RANLK

-527 YLCNVTFNP
+527 YLCDVTFNP
-536 NGGVFADGTSAPKT
+536 NGGTFKDGTSAPVT
-550 IEGIYRTEKVA
+550 IKEIWRTEKVA

-613 DTLATV
+613 DTFATV

-679 LDIALVSKSYQFKLI
+679 LDIALVSKSYQFKLV

-717 TDEVNFT
+717 TDEVSFT
-724 VRDYEDGTVA
+724 VRDYEDGTVT
-734 IEGLEDAVIKEGESK
+734 IDGLDNVTLNEEKSH
-749 DFTVKVDPKDD
+749 DFTVRVDPNDD

-798 AKDYEFRITPKE
+798 AKDYEFRITPKMSGE
-810 TGKQTLTAAVKQDKN
+810 QTLT
-825 ELARDEKDFVV
+825 
-836 SEMPILTLKDGVI
+836 
-849 TSVTVPGKDGADPED
+849 VTVTKENGDELGKAEAKYTVNKKDVFHTLTVIGGTVKVDGTAVAPDADNSYPVKED
-864 ITEIVKKNANE
+864 AVVEVSFDRSILSDAQTFDQWTISDKSLLGDPDVAYDEETFTFTMPHADVK
-875 DGSFN
+875 
-880 VPEGATVS
+880 
-888 VAFDKDAFADSGLK
+888 
-902 FGHWDIT
+902 I
-909 GLDDPNAYQDKE
+909 E
-921 SFAFEMPAKGVTLKA
+921 S
-936 MTQDASIE
+936 MTRDASI
-944 DDEPNVLGTAAIIG
+944 DEGPNLLEKGAAAGTVIVGGVVLLYQGHMLGTELYLRYLLPHGAIVPQNR
-958 TAAVGGA
+958 AELA
-965 VLGYQAYSLGAEFAG
+965 VL
-980 KLMALPYFPS
+980 
-990 NRSALAMMLWE
+990 LWQ
-1001 DAGKPMPESELLYPD
+1001 DAGNPEPVSTALYSD
-1016 VGQEERDMDLQHAAR
+1016 ISNEDSAIQQAAR
-1031 WAMENELIPDLNDEG
+1031 WAVENDLMELLDADEHPDHFDPF
-1046 TAPEEMKFYPDNTV
+1046 APVTFTD
-1060 SKIDVLNAWQKAQE
+1060 SIHAWKKAQE
-1074 LKQNA
+1074 RKQTPTT

>member
-1 MKKRLISL
+1 MKKRLVSL

-18 FLPVGAVTV
+18 FLPVGAVTA
-27 FAVDSEWSCGA
+27 FAEDPEWSCGA
-38 TDSDTVTAH
+38 NASNIVTAH
-47 FNSTS
+47 FNSAS

-108 LDLSNAKALTSI
+108 LDLSDAKALTSI
-120 GNNAFYGCKELTGTL
+120 GNNAFYGCKKLTGSL
-135 KFPDSVTGIGA
+135 EIPDSVTEIGA
-146 KAFRDCNNLSGN
+146 EAFLDCNNLSGN
-158 FELPESLQSVGID
+158 FELPEGLQSVGND
-171 AFCNCY
+171 AFYNCY

-194 GAFNNCAKLDG
+194 GAFYNCANLDG

-212 LTKIPQ
+212 LTKIPKI
-218 YAFNNCV
+218 AFNNCV

-243 DGAFTRCSSL
+243 DAAFARCSSL

-268 HAFNGCSSLNGYL
+268 NAFYGCSSLNGYL

-321 KGCAQLKGS
+321 
-330 LTLPEN
+330 
-336 IESIGRQAFY
+336 
-346 DCTGLTGTLKIPENV
+346 
-361 KSIGGDAFRGCAQ
+361 RGCAQ

-382 KDIESIGEQAFY
+382 KDIESIGRQAFY
-394 DCTGLTGTLKI
+394 DCTGLTGTFKI
-405 PDTVTKIEQGTFYHC
+405 PDTVTEIEQETFYHC
-420 GLDFIFPSNVTS
+420 GLNFIFPSNVTS
-432 IGPRA
+432 IGLRA

-455 ETVQTVGEDAFK
+455 ETVQTVREDAFK

-474 FLPQNLQNIQ
+474 FLPQNLQNIR

-515 RAKLK
+515 RANLK

-527 YLCNVTFNP
+527 YLCDVTFNP
-536 NGGVFADGTSAPKT
+536 NGGTFKDGTSAPVT
-550 IEGIYRTEKVA
+550 IKEIWRTEKVA

-613 DTLATV
+613 DTFATV

-679 LDIALVSKSYQFKLI
+679 LDIALVSKSYQFKLV

-717 TDEVNFT
+717 TDEVSFT
-724 VRDYEDGTVA
+724 VRDYEDGTVT
-734 IEGLEDAVIKEGESK
+734 IDGLDNVTLNEEKSH
-749 DFTVKVDPKDD
+749 DFTVRVDPKDD

-798 AKDYEFRITPKE
+798 AKDYEFRITPKMSGE
-810 TGKQTLTAAVKQDKN
+810 QTLT
-825 ELARDEKDFVV
+825 
-836 SEMPILTLKDGVI
+836 
-849 TSVTVPGKDGADPED
+849 VTVTKENGDELGKAEAKYTVNKKDVFHTLTVIGGTVKVDGTAVAPDADNSYPVKED
-864 ITEIVKKNANE
+864 AVVEVSFDRSILSDAQTFDQWTISDKSLLGDPDVAYDEETFTFTMPHADVK
-875 DGSFN
+875 
-880 VPEGATVS
+880 
-888 VAFDKDAFADSGLK
+888 
-902 FGHWDIT
+902 I
-909 GLDDPNAYQDKE
+909 E
-921 SFAFEMPAKGVTLKA
+921 S
-936 MTQDASIE
+936 MTRDASI
-944 DDEPNVLGTAAIIG
+944 DEGPNLLEKGAAAGTVIVGGVVLLYQGHMLGTELYLRYLLPHGAIVPQNR
-958 TAAVGGA
+958 AELA
-965 VLGYQAYSLGAEFAG
+965 VL
-980 KLMALPYFPS
+980 
-990 NRSALAMMLWE
+990 LWQ
-1001 DAGKPMPESELLYPD
+1001 DAGNPEPVSTALYSD
-1016 VGQEERDMDLQHAAR
+1016 ISNEDSAIQQAAR
-1031 WAMENELIPDLNDEG
+1031 WAVENDLMELLDADEHPDHFDPF
-1046 TAPEEMKFYPDNTV
+1046 APVTFTD
-1060 SKIDVLNAWQKAQE
+1060 SIHAWKKAQE
-1074 LKQNA
+1074 RKQTPTT

>member
-1 MKKRLISL
+1 MKKRLVSL

-18 FLPVGAVTV
+18 FLPVGAVTA
-27 FAVDSEWSCGA
+27 FAEDPEWSCGA
-38 TDSDTVTAH
+38 NASFIVTAH
-47 FNSTS
+47 FNSAS
-52 GTLTFSGEGAMENY
+52 GTLTFSGKGAMENY

-108 LDLSNAKALTSI
+108 LDLSDAKALTSI
-120 GNNAFYGCKELTGTL
+120 GNNAFYGCKKLTGSL
-135 KFPDSVTGIGA
+135 EIPDSVTEIGA
-146 KAFRDCNNLSGN
+146 EAFRDCNNLSGN
-158 FELPESLQSVGID
+158 FELPEGLQSVGND
-171 AFCNCY
+171 AFYNCY

-194 GAFNNCAKLDG
+194 GAFYNCANLDG
-205 YLVLSSS
+205 YLVLSNS
-212 LTKIPQ
+212 LTKIPKI
-218 YAFNNCV
+218 AFNNCV
-225 NLKVEDK
+225 NLKVDDK

-243 DGAFTRCSSL
+243 DAAFARCSSL

-268 HAFNGCSSLNGYL
+268 NAFFGCSSLNGYL
-281 TLPSQLTVIPS
+281 TLPSKLTVIPS
-292 CAFWNCSQLKVQGG
+292 RAFWNCSQLKVQGG

-321 KGCAQLKGS
+321 RGCTQLKGS
-330 LTLPEN
+330 LTLPKD
-336 IESIGRQAFY
+336 IKSIGRQAFY
-346 DCTGLTGTLKIPENV
+346 DCTGLTGT
-361 KSIGGDAFRGCAQ
+361 F
-374 LKGSLTLP
+374 
-382 KDIESIGEQAFY
+382 
-394 DCTGLTGTLKI
+394 KI
-405 PDTVTKIEQGTFYHC
+405 PDTVTEIEQETFYDC

-432 IGPRA
+432 IGLRA

-455 ETVQTVGEDAFK
+455 ETVQTVREDAFK

-474 FLPQNLQNIQ
+474 FLPQNLQNIR
-484 QIDEQNRAIYYNG
+484 QINEQNRAIYYNG

-515 RAKLK
+515 RANLK

-527 YLCNVTFNP
+527 YLCDVTFNP
-536 NGGVFADGTSAPKT
+536 NGGTFKDGTSAPVT
-550 IEGIYRTEKVA
+550 IKEIWRTEKVA

-613 DTLATV
+613 DTFATV

-679 LDIALVSKSYQFKLI
+679 LDIALVSKSYQFKLV

-717 TDEVNFT
+717 TDEVSFT
-724 VRDYEDGTVA
+724 VRDYEDGTVT
-734 IEGLEDAVIKEGESK
+734 IDGLDNVTLNEEKSH
-749 DFTVKVDPKDD
+749 DFTVRVDPKDD

-798 AKDYEFRITPKE
+798 AKDYEFRITPKMSGE
-810 TGKQTLTAAVKQDKN
+810 QTLT
-825 ELARDEKDFVV
+825 
-836 SEMPILTLKDGVI
+836 
-849 TSVTVPGKDGADPED
+849 VTVTKENGDELGKAEAKYTVNKKDVFHTLTVIGGTVKVDGTAVAPDADNSYPVKED
-864 ITEIVKKNANE
+864 AVVEVSFDRSILSDAQTFDQWTISDKSLLGDPDVAYDEETFTFTMPHADVK
-875 DGSFN
+875 
-880 VPEGATVS
+880 
-888 VAFDKDAFADSGLK
+888 
-902 FGHWDIT
+902 I
-909 GLDDPNAYQDKE
+909 E
-921 SFAFEMPAKGVTLKA
+921 S
-936 MTQDASIE
+936 MTRDASI
-944 DDEPNVLGTAAIIG
+944 DEGPNLLEKGAAAGTVIVGGVVLLYQGHMLGTELYLRYLLPHGAIVPQNR
-958 TAAVGGA
+958 AELA
-965 VLGYQAYSLGAEFAG
+965 VL
-980 KLMALPYFPS
+980 
-990 NRSALAMMLWE
+990 LWQ
-1001 DAGKPMPESELLYPD
+1001 DAGNPEPVSTALYSD
-1016 VGQEERDMDLQHAAR
+1016 ISNEDSAIQQAAR
-1031 WAMENELIPDLNDEG
+1031 WAVENDLMELLDADEHPDHFDPF
-1046 TAPEEMKFYPDNTV
+1046 APVTFTD
-1060 SKIDVLNAWQKAQE
+1060 SIHAWKKAQE
-1074 LKQNA
+1074 RKQTPTT

>member
-1 MKKRLISL
+1 MKKRLLSMI
-9 LLAFSMMLT
+9 LAVSMMLT
-18 FLPVGAVTV
+18 FLPVGAVTA
-27 FAVDSEWSCGA
+27 FAEDSEWSCGA

-47 FNSTS
+47 FNSAS
-52 GTLTFSGEGAMENY
+52 GTLTFSGKGAMKNY
-66 QTMHFVAPWKEISN
+66 QTMHSVAPWKEISN
-80 QIKKIVI
+80 QIKEIVI
-87 ENGVTSIG
+87 KNGVTSIG

-108 LDLSNAKALTSI
+108 LNLSDAKALTSI
-120 GNNAFYGCKELTGTL
+120 GDNAFYGCKKLTGSL
-135 KFPDSVTGIGA
+135 EIPDSVTKIGA
-146 KAFRDCNNLSGN
+146 EAFLDCNNLSGN
-158 FELPESLQSVGID
+158 FELPKGLQSVGND
-171 AFCNCY
+171 AFYNCY

-194 GAFNNCAKLDG
+194 GAFYNCAKLDG
-205 YLVLSSS
+205 YLVLSSR
-212 LTKIPQ
+212 LTKIPKI
-218 YAFNNCV
+218 AFNNCV

-243 DGAFTRCSSL
+243 DAAFARCSSL

-268 HAFNGCSSLNGYL
+268 NAFYGCSSLNGYL
-281 TLPSQLTVIPS
+281 TLPSQLTAIPS

-306 LKIPENVKSIGWGAF
+306 LRIPENVKSIGWGAF
-321 KGCAQLKGS
+321 RGCAQLKGS

-346 DCTGLTGTLKIPENV
+346 DCTGLTGT
-361 KSIGGDAFRGCAQ
+361 F
-374 LKGSLTLP
+374 
-382 KDIESIGEQAFY
+382 
-394 DCTGLTGTLKI
+394 KI
-405 PDTVTKIEQGTFYHC
+405 PDTVTQIEQETFYNC

-455 ETVQTVGEDAFK
+455 ETVQTVGKDAFK

-679 LDIALVSKSYQFKLI
+679 LDIALVSKSYQFKLV

-717 TDEVNFT
+717 TDEVSFT
-724 VRDYEDGTVA
+724 VRDYEDGTVT
-734 IEGLEDAVIKEGESK
+734 IDGLDNVTLNEEKSH
-749 DFTVKVDPKDD
+749 DFTVRVDPKDD

-798 AKDYEFRITPKE
+798 AKDYEFRITPKMSGE
-810 TGKQTLTAAVKQDKN
+810 QTLT
-825 ELARDEKDFVV
+825 
-836 SEMPILTLKDGVI
+836 
-849 TSVTVPGKDGADPED
+849 VTVTKENGDELGKAEAKYTVNKKDVFHTLTVIGGTVKVDGTAVAPDADNSYPVKED
-864 ITEIVKKNANE
+864 AVVEVNFDRSILSDAQTFDQWTISDKSLLGDPDVAYDEETFTFTMPHADVK
-875 DGSFN
+875 
-880 VPEGATVS
+880 
-888 VAFDKDAFADSGLK
+888 
-902 FGHWDIT
+902 I
-909 GLDDPNAYQDKE
+909 E
-921 SFAFEMPAKGVTLKA
+921 S
-936 MTQDASIE
+936 MTRDASI
-944 DDEPNVLGTAAIIG
+944 DEGPNLLEKGAAAGTVIVGGVVLLYQGHMLGTELYLRYLLPHGAIVPQNR
-958 TAAVGGA
+958 AELA
-965 VLGYQAYSLGAEFAG
+965 VL
-980 KLMALPYFPS
+980 
-990 NRSALAMMLWE
+990 LWQ
-1001 DAGKPMPESELLYPD
+1001 DAGNPEPVSTALYSD
-1016 VGQEERDMDLQHAAR
+1016 ISNEDSAIQQAAR
-1031 WAMENELIPDLNDEG
+1031 WAVENDLMELLDADEHPDHFDPF
-1046 TAPEEMKFYPDNTV
+1046 APVTFTD
-1060 SKIDVLNAWQKAQE
+1060 SIHAWKKAQE
-1074 LKQNA
+1074 RKQTPTT

>member
-1 MKKRLISL
+1 MKKRLVSL

-18 FLPVGAVTV
+18 FLPVGAVTA
-27 FAVDSEWSCGA
+27 FAEDPEWSCGA
-38 TDSDTVTAH
+38 NASNIVTAH
-47 FNSTS
+47 FNSAS

-108 LDLSNAKALTSI
+108 LDLSDAKALTSI
-120 GNNAFYGCKELTGTL
+120 GNNAFYGCKKLTGSL
-135 KFPDSVTGIGA
+135 EIPDSVTEIGA
-146 KAFRDCNNLSGN
+146 EAFLDCNNLSGN
-158 FELPESLQSVGID
+158 FELPEGLQSVGND
-171 AFCNCY
+171 AFYNCY

-194 GAFNNCAKLDG
+194 GAFYNCANLDG

-212 LTKIPQ
+212 LTKIPKI
-218 YAFNNCV
+218 AFNNCV

-243 DGAFTRCSSL
+243 DAAFARCSSL

-268 HAFNGCSSLNGYL
+268 NAFYGCSSLNGYL

-321 KGCAQLKGS
+321 
-330 LTLPEN
+330 
-336 IESIGRQAFY
+336 
-346 DCTGLTGTLKIPENV
+346 
-361 KSIGGDAFRGCAQ
+361 RGCAQ

-382 KDIESIGEQAFY
+382 KDIESIGRQAFY
-394 DCTGLTGTLKI
+394 DCTGLTGTFKI
-405 PDTVTKIEQGTFYHC
+405 PDTVTEIEQETFYHC

-432 IGPRA
+432 IGLRA

-455 ETVQTVGEDAFK
+455 ETVQTVREDAFK

-474 FLPQNLQNIQ
+474 FLPQNLQNIR

-515 RAKLK
+515 RANLK

-527 YLCNVTFNP
+527 YLCDVTFNP
-536 NGGVFADGTSAPKT
+536 NGGTFKDGTSAPVT
-550 IEGIYRTEKVA
+550 IKEIWRTEKVA

-613 DTLATV
+613 DTFATV

-652 LTLTLANGG
+652 LTLILANGG

-679 LDIALVSKSYQFKLI
+679 LDIALVSKSYQFKLV

-717 TDEVNFT
+717 TDEVSFT
-724 VRDYEDGTVA
+724 VRDYEDGTVT
-734 IEGLEDAVIKEGESK
+734 IDGLDNVTLNEEKSH
-749 DFTVKVDPKDD
+749 DFTVRVDPKDD

-798 AKDYEFRITPKE
+798 AKDYEFRITPKMSGE
-810 TGKQTLTAAVKQDKN
+810 QTLT
-825 ELARDEKDFVV
+825 
-836 SEMPILTLKDGVI
+836 
-849 TSVTVPGKDGADPED
+849 VTVTKENGDELGKAEAKYTVNKKDVFHTLTVIGGTVKVDGTAVAPDADNSYPVKED
-864 ITEIVKKNANE
+864 AVVEVSFDRSILSDAQTFDQWTISDKSLLGDPDVAYDEETFTFTMPHADVK
-875 DGSFN
+875 
-880 VPEGATVS
+880 
-888 VAFDKDAFADSGLK
+888 
-902 FGHWDIT
+902 I
-909 GLDDPNAYQDKE
+909 E
-921 SFAFEMPAKGVTLKA
+921 S
-936 MTQDASIE
+936 MTRDASI
-944 DDEPNVLGTAAIIG
+944 DEGPNLLEKGAAAGTVIVGGVVLLYQGHMLGTELYLRYLLPHGAIVPQNR
-958 TAAVGGA
+958 AELA
-965 VLGYQAYSLGAEFAG
+965 VL
-980 KLMALPYFPS
+980 
-990 NRSALAMMLWE
+990 LWQ
-1001 DAGKPMPESELLYPD
+1001 DAGNPEPVSTALYSD
-1016 VGQEERDMDLQHAAR
+1016 ISNEDSAIQQAAR
-1031 WAMENELIPDLNDEG
+1031 WAVENDLMELLDADEHPDHFDPF
-1046 TAPEEMKFYPDNTV
+1046 APVTFTD
-1060 SKIDVLNAWQKAQE
+1060 SIHAWKKAQE
-1074 LKQNA
+1074 RKQTPTT

>member
-1 MKKRLISL
+1 MKKRLVSL

-18 FLPVGAVTV
+18 FLPVGAVTA
-27 FAVDSEWSCGA
+27 FAEDPEWSCGA
-38 TDSDTVTAH
+38 NASNIVTAH
-47 FNSTS
+47 FNSAS

-87 ENGVTSIG
+87 GNGVTSIG

-108 LDLSNAKALTSI
+108 LDLSDAKALTSI
-120 GNNAFYGCKELTGTL
+120 GNNAFYGCKKLTGSL
-135 KFPDSVTGIGA
+135 EIPNSVTEIGA
-146 KAFRDCNNLSGN
+146 EAFLDCNNLSGN
-158 FELPESLQSVGID
+158 FELPEGLQSVGND
-171 AFCNCY
+171 AFYNCY

-194 GAFNNCAKLDG
+194 GAFYNCAKLDG
-205 YLVLSSS
+205 YLVLSNS
-212 LTKIPQ
+212 LTKIPKI
-218 YAFNNCV
+218 AFNNCV

-243 DGAFTRCSSL
+243 DAAFARCSSL

-268 HAFNGCSSLNGYL
+268 NAFYGCSSLNGYL

-306 LKIPENVKSIGWGAF
+306 LRIPENVKSIGWGAF
-321 KGCAQLKGS
+321 RGCAQLKGS

-346 DCTGLTGTLKIPENV
+346 DCTGLTGT
-361 KSIGGDAFRGCAQ
+361 F
-374 LKGSLTLP
+374 
-382 KDIESIGEQAFY
+382 
-394 DCTGLTGTLKI
+394 KI
-405 PDTVTKIEQGTFYHC
+405 PDTVTQIEQETFYHC

-455 ETVQTVGEDAFK
+455 ETVQTVGKDAFK

-561 TKGDVPANPTR
+561 TKGDVPATSTR

-717 TDEVNFT
+717 TDEVSFT
-724 VRDYEDGTVA
+724 VRDYEDGTVT
-734 IEGLEDAVIKEGESK
+734 IDGLDNVTLNEEKSH
-749 DFTVKVDPKDD
+749 DFTVRVDPKDD

-798 AKDYEFRITPKE
+798 AKDYEFRITPKMSGE
-810 TGKQTLTAAVKQDKN
+810 QTLT
-825 ELARDEKDFVV
+825 
-836 SEMPILTLKDGVI
+836 
-849 TSVTVPGKDGADPED
+849 VTVTKENGDELGKAEAKYTVNKKDVFHTLTVIGGTVKVDGTAVAPDADNSYPVKED
-864 ITEIVKKNANE
+864 AVVEVSFDRSILSDAQTFDQWTISDKSLLGDPDVAYDEETFTFTMPHADVK
-875 DGSFN
+875 
-880 VPEGATVS
+880 
-888 VAFDKDAFADSGLK
+888 
-902 FGHWDIT
+902 I
-909 GLDDPNAYQDKE
+909 E
-921 SFAFEMPAKGVTLKA
+921 S
-936 MTQDASIE
+936 MTRDASI
-944 DDEPNVLGTAAIIG
+944 DEGPNLLEKGAAAGTVIVGGVVLLYQGHMLGTELYLRYLLPHGAIVPQNR
-958 TAAVGGA
+958 AELA
-965 VLGYQAYSLGAEFAG
+965 VL
-980 KLMALPYFPS
+980 
-990 NRSALAMMLWE
+990 LWQ
-1001 DAGKPMPESELLYPD
+1001 DAGNPEPVSTALYSD
-1016 VGQEERDMDLQHAAR
+1016 ISNEDSAIQQAAR
-1031 WAMENELIPDLNDEG
+1031 WAVENDLMELLDADEHPDHFDPF
-1046 TAPEEMKFYPDNTV
+1046 APVTFTD
-1060 SKIDVLNAWQKAQE
+1060 SIHAWKKAQE
-1074 LKQNA
+1074 RKQTPTT

>member
-1 MKKRLISL
+1 MKKRLLSMI
-9 LLAFSMMLT
+9 LAVSMMLT

-27 FAVDSEWSCGA
+27 FAADSEWSCGA
-38 TDSDTVTAH
+38 TDSDTVTAR
-47 FNSTS
+47 FESAS

-66 QTMHFVAPWKEISN
+66 QTMHYVAPWKEISN
-80 QIKKIVI
+80 QIQKIVI
-87 ENGVTSIG
+87 GNGVTSIG
-95 SNAFYQCSDMQAT
+95 SNAFYQCSDMQAA
-108 LDLSNAKALTSI
+108 LDLSDAKALTSI
-120 GNNAFYGCKELTGTL
+120 GDNAFCGCKKLTGSL
-135 KFPDSVTGIGA
+135 GIPDSVTKIGA
-146 KAFRDCNNLSGN
+146 EAFLDCNNLFGN
-158 FELPESLQSVGID
+158 FKLPEGLQSVGND
-171 AFCNCY
+171 AFYNCY
-177 NLTGG
+177 NLTGD

-194 GAFNNCAKLDG
+194 GAFYNCAKLDG

-218 YAFNNCV
+218 NAFNHCV
-225 NLKVEDK
+225 NLKVKDK

-243 DGAFTRCSSL
+243 DAAFARCRSL

-268 HAFNGCSSLNGYL
+268 NAFDECSSLNGYL
-281 TLPSQLTVIPS
+281 TLSSRLTVIPN
-292 CAFWNCSQLKVQGG
+292 CAFRNCSQLKVQGG

-321 KGCAQLKGS
+321 KDCAQLKGS
-330 LTLPEN
+330 LTLPKD
-336 IESIGRQAFY
+336 IKSIGRQAFY
-346 DCTGLTGTLKIPENV
+346 DCTGLTGT
-361 KSIGGDAFRGCAQ
+361 F
-374 LKGSLTLP
+374 
-382 KDIESIGEQAFY
+382 
-394 DCTGLTGTLKI
+394 KI
-405 PDTVTKIEQGTFYHC
+405 PDTVTEIEQETFYHC

-432 IGPRA
+432 IGLLA

-445 GDEEGNFMIP
+445 GDEDGNFMIP
-455 ETVQTVGEDAFK
+455 ETVQTVGKDAFK

-652 LTLTLANGG
+652 LTLTLANGD

-679 LDIALVSKSYQFKLI
+679 LDIALVSKSYQFKLV

-717 TDEVNFT
+717 TDEVSFT
-724 VRDYEDGTVA
+724 VRDYEDGTVT
-734 IEGLEDAVIKEGESK
+734 IDGLDNVTLNEEKSH
-749 DFTVKVDPKDD
+749 DFTVRVDPKDD

-790 LEIDLDDG
+790 LEIDLNDG
-798 AKDYEFRITPKE
+798 AKDYEFRITPKMSGE
-810 TGKQTLTAAVKQDKN
+810 QTLT
-825 ELARDEKDFVV
+825 
-836 SEMPILTLKDGVI
+836 
-849 TSVTVPGKDGADPED
+849 VTVTKENGDELGKAEAKYTVNKKDVFHTLTVIGGTVKVDGTAVAPDADNSYPVKED
-864 ITEIVKKNANE
+864 AVVEVSFDRSILSDAQTFDQWTISDKSLLGDPDVAYDEETFTFTMPHADVK
-875 DGSFN
+875 
-880 VPEGATVS
+880 
-888 VAFDKDAFADSGLK
+888 
-902 FGHWDIT
+902 I
-909 GLDDPNAYQDKE
+909 E
-921 SFAFEMPAKGVTLKA
+921 S
-936 MTQDASIE
+936 MTRDASI
-944 DDEPNVLGTAAIIG
+944 DEGPNLLEKGAAAGTVIVGGVVLLYQGHMLGTELYLRYLLPHGAIVPQNR
-958 TAAVGGA
+958 AELA
-965 VLGYQAYSLGAEFAG
+965 VL
-980 KLMALPYFPS
+980 
-990 NRSALAMMLWE
+990 LWQ
-1001 DAGKPMPESELLYPD
+1001 DAGNPEPVSTALYSD
-1016 VGQEERDMDLQHAAR
+1016 ISNEDSAIQQAAR
-1031 WAMENELIPDLNDEG
+1031 WAVENDLMELLDADEHPDHFDPF
-1046 TAPEEMKFYPDNTV
+1046 APVTFTD
-1060 SKIDVLNAWQKAQE
+1060 SIHAWKKAQE
-1074 LKQNA
+1074 RKQTPTT

>member
-1 MKKRLISL
+1 MKKRLLSMI
-9 LLAFSMMLT
+9 LAVSMMLT
-18 FLPVGAVTV
+18 FLPVGAVTA
-27 FAVDSEWSCGA
+27 FAEDPEWSCGA
-38 TDSDTVTAH
+38 TDSDTVTAR
-47 FNSTS
+47 FESAS
-52 GTLTFSGEGAMENY
+52 GTLTFSGEGAMKNY
-66 QTMHFVAPWKEISN
+66 HTMHFVAPWKEISN

-108 LDLSNAKALTSI
+108 LDLSDAKALTSI
-120 GNNAFYGCKELTGTL
+120 GDNAFYGCKKLTGSL
-135 KFPDSVTGIGA
+135 KIPDSVTKIGA
-146 KAFRDCNNLSGN
+146 EAFLDCNNLSGN
-158 FELPESLQSVGID
+158 FELPEGLQSVGND
-171 AFCNCY
+171 AFYNCY

-194 GAFNNCAKLDG
+194 GAFYNCAKLDG

-212 LTKIPQ
+212 LTKIPKI
-218 YAFNNCV
+218 AFNNCV
-225 NLKVEDK
+225 NLKVKDK

-243 DGAFTRCSSL
+243 DAAFARCSSL

-268 HAFNGCSSLNGYL
+268 NAFYGCSSLNGYL

-292 CAFWNCSQLKVQGG
+292 CAFWNCSQLKVHGG
-306 LKIPENVKSIGWGAF
+306 LKIPENVKSIGWG
-321 KGCAQLKGS
+321 
-330 LTLPEN
+330 
-336 IESIGRQAFY
+336 
-346 DCTGLTGTLKIPENV
+346 
-361 KSIGGDAFRGCAQ
+361 AFRGCAQ

-382 KDIESIGEQAFY
+382 KDIKSIGRQAFY
-394 DCTGLTGTLKI
+394 DCTGLTGTFKI
-405 PDTVTKIEQGTFYHC
+405 PDTVTEIEQETFYHC

-432 IGPRA
+432 IGLRA

-484 QIDEQNRAIYYNG
+484 QIDEQNRVIYYNG

-561 TKGDVPANPTR
+561 TKGDVPATPTR

-652 LTLTLANGG
+652 LTLTLTNGG

-679 LDIALVSKSYQFKLI
+679 LDIALVSKSYQFKLV

-717 TDEVNFT
+717 TDVVSFT
-724 VRDYEDGTVA
+724 VRDYEDGTVT
-734 IEGLEDAVIKEGESK
+734 IEGLENAVIKEGESK
-749 DFTVKVDPKDD
+749 DFTVRVDPKDD

-798 AKDYEFRITPKE
+798 AKDYEFRITPKMSGE
-810 TGKQTLTAAVKQDKN
+810 QTLT
-825 ELARDEKDFVV
+825 
-836 SEMPILTLKDGVI
+836 
-849 TSVTVPGKDGADPED
+849 VTVTKENGDELGKAEAKYTVNKKDVFHTLTVIGGTVKVDGTAVAPDADNSYPVKED
-864 ITEIVKKNANE
+864 AVVEVSFDRSILSDAQTFDQWTISDKSLLGDPDVAYDEETFTFTMPHADVK
-875 DGSFN
+875 
-880 VPEGATVS
+880 
-888 VAFDKDAFADSGLK
+888 
-902 FGHWDIT
+902 I
-909 GLDDPNAYQDKE
+909 E
-921 SFAFEMPAKGVTLKA
+921 S
-936 MTQDASIE
+936 MTRDASI
-944 DDEPNVLGTAAIIG
+944 DEGPNLLEKGAAAGTVIVGGVVLLYQGHMLGTELYLRYLLPHGAIVPQNR
-958 TAAVGGA
+958 AELA
-965 VLGYQAYSLGAEFAG
+965 VL
-980 KLMALPYFPS
+980 
-990 NRSALAMMLWE
+990 LWQ
-1001 DAGKPMPESELLYPD
+1001 DAGNPEPVSTALYSD
-1016 VGQEERDMDLQHAAR
+1016 ISNEDSAIQQAAR
-1031 WAMENELIPDLNDEG
+1031 WAVENDLMELLDADEHPDHFDPF
-1046 TAPEEMKFYPDNTV
+1046 APVTFTD
-1060 SKIDVLNAWQKAQE
+1060 SIHAWKKAQE
-1074 LKQNA
+1074 RKQTPTT

>member
-1 MKKRLISL
+1 MKKRLVSL

-18 FLPVGAVTV
+18 FLPVGAVTA
-27 FAVDSEWSCGA
+27 FAEDPEWSCGA
-38 TDSDTVTAH
+38 NDSDTVTAR
-47 FNSTS
+47 FESAS

-108 LDLSNAKALTSI
+108 LDLSDAKALTSI
-120 GNNAFYGCKELTGTL
+120 GNNAFYGCKKLTGSL
-135 KFPDSVTGIGA
+135 KIPDSVTEIGA
-146 KAFRDCNNLSGN
+146 EAFLDCNNLSGN
-158 FELPESLQSVGID
+158 FELPEGLQSVGND
-171 AFCNCY
+171 AFYNCY

-194 GAFNNCAKLDG
+194 GAFYNCAKLDG

-218 YAFNNCV
+218 NAFNHCV

-232 LVIPSSVTVIE
+232 LVIPNSVTVIE
-243 DGAFTRCSSL
+243 NSAFARCSSL

-258 IPDTVTSIGN
+258 IPDTVTSIEDN
-268 HAFNGCSSLNGYL
+268 AFYGCSSLNGYL

-292 CAFWNCSQLKVQGG
+292 CAFWDCSQLKVQGG

-321 KGCAQLKGS
+321 RGCAQLKGS
-330 LTLPEN
+330 LTLPED

-346 DCTGLTGTLKIPENV
+346 DCTGLTGTLEIPN
-361 KSIGGDAFRGCAQ
+361 
-374 LKGSLTLP
+374 
-382 KDIESIGEQAFY
+382 
-394 DCTGLTGTLKI
+394 
-405 PDTVTKIEQGTFYHC
+405 TVTKIEQEAFYHC

-455 ETVQTVGEDAFK
+455 ETVQTVGEDAFT

-679 LDIALVSKSYQFKLI
+679 LDIALVSKSYQFKLV

-717 TDEVNFT
+717 TDEVSFT
-724 VRDYEDGTVA
+724 VRDYEDGTVT
-734 IEGLEDAVIKEGESK
+734 IDGLDNVTLNEEKSH
-749 DFTVKVDPKDD
+749 DFTVRVDPKDD

-798 AKDYEFRITPKE
+798 AKDYEFRITPKMSGE
-810 TGKQTLTAAVKQDKN
+810 QTLT
-825 ELARDEKDFVV
+825 
-836 SEMPILTLKDGVI
+836 
-849 TSVTVPGKDGADPED
+849 VTVTKENGDELGKAEAKYTVNKKDVFHTLTVIGGTVKVDGTAVAPDADNSYPVKED
-864 ITEIVKKNANE
+864 AVVEVSFDRSILSDAQTFDQWTISDKSLLGDPDVAYDEETFTFTMPHADVK
-875 DGSFN
+875 
-880 VPEGATVS
+880 
-888 VAFDKDAFADSGLK
+888 
-902 FGHWDIT
+902 I
-909 GLDDPNAYQDKE
+909 E
-921 SFAFEMPAKGVTLKA
+921 S
-936 MTQDASIE
+936 MTRDASI
-944 DDEPNVLGTAAIIG
+944 DEGPNLLEKGAAAGTVIVGGVVLLYQGHMLGTELYLRYLLPHGAIVPQNR
-958 TAAVGGA
+958 AELA
-965 VLGYQAYSLGAEFAG
+965 VL
-980 KLMALPYFPS
+980 
-990 NRSALAMMLWE
+990 LWQ
-1001 DAGKPMPESELLYPD
+1001 DAGNPEPVSTALYSD
-1016 VGQEERDMDLQHAAR
+1016 ISNEDSAIQQAAR
-1031 WAMENELIPDLNDEG
+1031 WAVENDLMELLDADEHPDHFDPF
-1046 TAPEEMKFYPDNTV
+1046 APVTFTD
-1060 SKIDVLNAWQKAQE
+1060 SIHAWKKAQE
-1074 LKQNA
+1074 RKQTPTT

>member
-1 MKKRLISL
+1 MKKRLVSL

-18 FLPVGAVTV
+18 FLPVGAVTA
-27 FAVDSEWSCGA
+27 FAEDPEWSCGA
-38 TDSDTVTAH
+38 NDSDTVTAR
-47 FNSTS
+47 FESAS

-80 QIKKIVI
+80 QIKEIVI

-108 LDLSNAKALTSI
+108 LDLSDAKALTSI
-120 GNNAFYGCKELTGTL
+120 GNNAFYGCKKLTGSL
-135 KFPDSVTGIGA
+135 KIPDSVTEIGA
-146 KAFRDCNNLSGN
+146 EAFLDCNNLSGN
-158 FELPESLQSVGID
+158 FELPECLQSVGND
-171 AFCNCY
+171 AFYNCY

-194 GAFNNCAKLDG
+194 GAFYNCAKLDG
-205 YLVLSSS
+205 YLVLSNS
-212 LTKIPQ
+212 LTKIPKI
-218 YAFNNCV
+218 AFNHCV

-243 DGAFTRCSSL
+243 DAAFARCSSL

-268 HAFNGCSSLNGYL
+268 NAFYGCSSLNGYL

-292 CAFWNCSQLKVQGG
+292 CAFWDCSQLKVQGG

-321 KGCAQLKGS
+321 RGCAQLKGS
-330 LTLPEN
+330 LTLPEA

-346 DCTGLTGTLKIPENV
+346 DCTGLTGT
-361 KSIGGDAFRGCAQ
+361 F
-374 LKGSLTLP
+374 
-382 KDIESIGEQAFY
+382 
-394 DCTGLTGTLKI
+394 KI
-405 PDTVTKIEQGTFYHC
+405 PDTVTRIEQETFYHC

-679 LDIALVSKSYQFKLI
+679 LDIALVSKSYQFKLV

-717 TDEVNFT
+717 TDEVSFT
-724 VRDYEDGTVA
+724 VRDYEDGTVT
-734 IEGLEDAVIKEGESK
+734 IDGLDNVTLNEEKSH
-749 DFTVKVDPKDD
+749 DFTVRVDPKDD

-798 AKDYEFRITPKE
+798 AKDYEFRITPKMSGE
-810 TGKQTLTAAVKQDKN
+810 QTLT
-825 ELARDEKDFVV
+825 
-836 SEMPILTLKDGVI
+836 
-849 TSVTVPGKDGADPED
+849 VTVTKENGDELGKAEAKYTVNKKDVFHTLTVIGGTVKVDGTAVAPDADNSYPVKED
-864 ITEIVKKNANE
+864 AVVEVSFDRSILSDAQTFDQWTISDKSLLGDPDVAYDEETFTFTMPHADVK
-875 DGSFN
+875 
-880 VPEGATVS
+880 
-888 VAFDKDAFADSGLK
+888 
-902 FGHWDIT
+902 I
-909 GLDDPNAYQDKE
+909 E
-921 SFAFEMPAKGVTLKA
+921 S
-936 MTQDASIE
+936 MTRDASI
-944 DDEPNVLGTAAIIG
+944 DEGPNLLEKGAAAGTVIVGGVVLLYQGHMLGTELYLRYLLPHGAIVPQNR
-958 TAAVGGA
+958 AELA
-965 VLGYQAYSLGAEFAG
+965 VL
-980 KLMALPYFPS
+980 
-990 NRSALAMMLWE
+990 LWQ
-1001 DAGKPMPESELLYPD
+1001 DAGNPEPVSTALYSD
-1016 VGQEERDMDLQHAAR
+1016 ISNEDSAIQQAAR
-1031 WAMENELIPDLNDEG
+1031 WAVENDLMELLDADEHPDHFDPF
-1046 TAPEEMKFYPDNTV
+1046 APVTFTD
-1060 SKIDVLNAWQKAQE
+1060 SIHAWKKAQE
-1074 LKQNA
+1074 RKQTPTT

>member
-1 MKKRLISL
+1 MKKRLVSL

-18 FLPVGAVTV
+18 FLPMGAVTA
-27 FAVDSEWSCGA
+27 FAEDPEWSCGA
-38 TDSDTVTAH
+38 NASNIVTAH
-47 FNSTS
+47 FNSAS

-108 LDLSNAKALTSI
+108 LDLSDAKALTSI
-120 GNNAFYGCKELTGTL
+120 GNNAFYGCKKLTGSL
-135 KFPDSVTGIGA
+135 EIPDSVTEIGA
-146 KAFRDCNNLSGN
+146 EAFLDCNNLSGN
-158 FELPESLQSVGID
+158 FELPEGLQSVGND
-171 AFCNCY
+171 AFYNCY

-194 GAFNNCAKLDG
+194 GAFYNCANLDG

-212 LTKIPQ
+212 LTKIPKI
-218 YAFNNCV
+218 AFNNCV

-243 DGAFTRCSSL
+243 DAAFARCSSL

-268 HAFNGCSSLNGYL
+268 NAFYGCSSLNGYL

-321 KGCAQLKGS
+321 
-330 LTLPEN
+330 
-336 IESIGRQAFY
+336 
-346 DCTGLTGTLKIPENV
+346 
-361 KSIGGDAFRGCAQ
+361 RGCAQ

-382 KDIESIGEQAFY
+382 KDIESIGRQAFY
-394 DCTGLTGTLKI
+394 DCTGLTGTFKI
-405 PDTVTKIEQGTFYHC
+405 PDTVTEIEQETFYHC

-432 IGPRA
+432 IGLRA

-455 ETVQTVGEDAFK
+455 ETVQTVREDAFK

-474 FLPQNLQNIQ
+474 FLPQNLQNIR

-515 RAKLK
+515 RANLK

-527 YLCNVTFNP
+527 YLCDVTFNP
-536 NGGVFADGTSAPKT
+536 NGGTFKDGTSAPVT
-550 IEGIYRTEKVA
+550 IKEIWRTEKVA

-613 DTLATV
+613 DTFATV

-679 LDIALVSKSYQFKLI
+679 LDIALVSKSYQFKLV

-717 TDEVNFT
+717 TDEVSFT
-724 VRDYEDGTVA
+724 VRDYEDGTVT
-734 IEGLEDAVIKEGESK
+734 IDGLDNVTLNEEKSH
-749 DFTVKVDPKDD
+749 DFTVRVDPKDD

-798 AKDYEFRITPKE
+798 AKDYEFRITPKMSGE
-810 TGKQTLTAAVKQDKN
+810 QTLT
-825 ELARDEKDFVV
+825 
-836 SEMPILTLKDGVI
+836 
-849 TSVTVPGKDGADPED
+849 VTVTKENGDELGKAEAKYTVNKKDVFHTLTVIGGTVKVDGTAVAPDADNSYPVKED
-864 ITEIVKKNANE
+864 AVVEVSFDRSILSDAQTFDQWTISDKSLLGDPDVAYDEETFTFTMPHADVK
-875 DGSFN
+875 
-880 VPEGATVS
+880 
-888 VAFDKDAFADSGLK
+888 
-902 FGHWDIT
+902 I
-909 GLDDPNAYQDKE
+909 E
-921 SFAFEMPAKGVTLKA
+921 S
-936 MTQDASIE
+936 MTRDASI
-944 DDEPNVLGTAAIIG
+944 DEGPNLLEKGAAAGTVIVGGVVLLYQGHMLGTELYLRYLLPHGAIVPQNR
-958 TAAVGGA
+958 AELA
-965 VLGYQAYSLGAEFAG
+965 VL
-980 KLMALPYFPS
+980 
-990 NRSALAMMLWE
+990 LWQ
-1001 DAGKPMPESELLYPD
+1001 DAGNPEPVSTALYSD
-1016 VGQEERDMDLQHAAR
+1016 ISNEDSAIQQAAR
-1031 WAMENELIPDLNDEG
+1031 WAVENDLMELLDADEHPDHFDPF
-1046 TAPEEMKFYPDNTV
+1046 APVTFTD
-1060 SKIDVLNAWQKAQE
+1060 SIHAWKKAQE
-1074 LKQNA
+1074 RKQTPTT